1 MNKALRFVWLSLLT
15 LFCGVASAGTVV
27 FDPATDVSSGTSLTK
42 DGITITMTSG
52 TSSFAATDYNGTLSY
67 AFKQKTY
74 FEFTTGESVKI
85 NSVSFEYQ
93 SAGGYIYDRNNNT
106 NSTEFEGGKTYTVK
120 GEGASSLLFS
130 VFSGPMYFS
139 KITVECTGGDEPGG
153 GEVGT
158 TYSIDD
164 LMTGA
169 TDVASA
175 TLKFTD
181 AQVVYGD
188 GTNYIVREGGKAI
201 DLMGTSLSLEKGA
214 TLNGT
219 VTMNVTYKNGFL
231 KAEDVAGVT
240 NGNNLTQTNA
250 TGENVPVTATIEQLA
265 SNYKG
270 DLVLLSQVNIYNDSY
285 GDLGQGAAYYARTG
299 FTNFATLTNIADFL
313 DKVSSDQ
320 DATYDIVAWYNEPGA
335 GAIKAKLQI
344 VEFLGGEV
352 AKPAAPVISGNQNF
366 TGSTEVTITAEEGAA
381 IFYTTDGTVP
391 TNWDPAYTA
400 PFTITE
406 TTTVKA
412 VARVNDIYSD
422 VAEMTF
428 TKEESGVTGS
438 TIADLATTAK
448 SQDNVTLVLNNAKV
462 VYAKDNNYIL
472 REDGKAIDLLNTSLS
487 LTQGTTVSGHVQ
499 VNVTYTSGILSTS
512 DIEGVTTDANLT
524 ATGVAGDMDPIACT
538 VGQVKNY
545 PGDLVYVENQEVWNY
560 GTTWYFYEGASWT
573 SVYLT
578 NAADF
583 NMVANKY
590 YNATLWYKEVSNYG
604 DVNATIVS
612 CERNVTSLN
621 APFIDG
627 TETFSDNT
635 TVTITADNVATIYY
649 TLDGTDPTTAS
660 TVYTE
665 PFTLS
670 ESATVKAIAAYKS
683 IVSPVASKVFNKVDA
698 NAPMTIEQLASFK
711 SSFDQVT
718 LSLNNALVV
727 YGEDGSYI
735 LRENDRAIDVLNTT
749 LPLTIGATVSG
760 TVKLKVNYAA
770 APGSYAAY
778 PGLLTTADLAD
789 VTNADNLTVTPGAT
803 TDPSPLAIDLAQ
815 IPNYPGDLL
824 KVTDATGWNYDIPA
838 FYSYSPF
845 VEFFLTNGADYGVVN
860 YGHYNATV
868 WYNDVSNNRLQG
880 KIIKC
885 SKVITSLNA
894 PQISGTDNR
903 TDFDESTEVT
913 ITTEEGASIYYT
925 LDGTD
930 PTKESTLYTAPFTIT
945 NSCTVKAI
953 ATYNAIV
960 SPVGSVEFTKNDYS
974 GTNTISD
981 LIVYGESKDSVVV
994 HFENAKVVYSEQGD
1008 LGYHYIIR
1016 DDGLAID
1023 LMNIT
1028 KFTLPVGAYNL
1039 KGTMALKVTY
1049 QKGLLIAE
1057 ELESTNSGNISFV
1070 WPESYDMDP
1079 IEIDLI
1085 DVKLHKGDLLNLKN
1099 AEIWSYRGT
1108 TSIYT
1113 NTPSYIELKVTNAED
1128 FDLES
1133 GFYNLTIWYNDASS
1147 DYYAGKVKVIKAER
1161 VDKRPDAPVILG
1173 EEEFVGK
1180 TTVSIAATEGL
1191 NVYYTLDGT
1200 DPTRQSTVYTE
1211 PFAIT
1216 ETTTVK
1222 AVTAY
1227 LDDYSDIVTK
1237 TFTKVGDFETK
1248 TIAQLFEGQ
1257 QAVENVTISLNN
1269 AKVVYTEKHDDGT
1282 KVAILRENGQA
1293 LDVISGVLDLP
1304 LGSTVTGTFFASVD
1318 FNGGIFTTRDVQG
1331 ETNSY
1336 ELEYTMPS
1344 DEGYNDPIETTVADV
1359 HLYPGDLVSI
1369 KGLQVLGQ
1377 DGQYY
1382 GFTEDYSFVNLTDN
1396 DELANTVSGQKYTV
1410 LGWFN
1415 APGTG
1420 FADGNASLK
1429 AVKLTA
1435 QDATKYH
1442 NQTIAELNVRRDRE
1456 DNIRLVLDNA
1466 KVVYVRANPY
1476 YGTKDIALRQDGKAV
1491 VLYNS
1496 TLPLELNSTVS
1507 GTVKLDFYA
1516 LAGIPQLREIDGG
1529 VTTADS
1535 LTITAGAS
1543 QEVDPVEVTM
1553 ANYDEHRA
1561 DVIVLRQVKI
1571 VYGSQAAYA
1580 IEKDGQKIAFKNENE
1595 DVDVDALVSNDNLYD
1610 VVLWYNGYINEAP
1623 EMEFVKAVKVTDV
1636 GIYGV
1641 EGNFGKDGN
1650 TYNLQGVKVG
1660 KNYRGVVIR
1669 DGKKFTKK

>member
-15 LFCGVASAGTVV
+15 LFCGVASARTVV

-42 DGITITMTSG
+42 DGVTITMTSG

-67 AFKQKTY
+67 AFGKGTG
-74 FEFTTGESVKI
+74 FEFTAGESVKI
-85 NSVSFEYQ
+85 NSVTFDYQ
-93 SAGGYIYDRNNNT
+93 SAGGYIYDRNYT
-106 NSTEFEGGKTYTVK
+106 TSSTEFEGGKTYTVS
-120 GEGASSLLFS
+120 GEGASKLKFS

-240 NGNNLTQTNA
+240 NGNKLTQTNA
-250 TGENVPVTATIEQLA
+250 TGENVPVTATIEQLG

-285 GDLGQGAAYYARTG
+285 GDLGQGAAYYARSD
-299 FTNFATLTNIADFL
+299 FNFATLTNIADFL

-320 DATYDIVAWYNEPGA
+320 DATYDIVAWYNEPGP
-335 GAIKAKLQI
+335 GVIKAKLQI

-366 TGSTEVTITAEEGAA
+366 TGSTEVTITAE
-381 IFYTTDGTVP
+381 D
-391 TNWDPAYTA
+391 
-400 PFTITE
+400 
-406 TTTVKA
+406 
-412 VARVNDIYSD
+412 
-422 VAEMTF
+422 
-428 TKEESGVTGS
+428 
-438 TIADLATTAK
+438 
-448 SQDNVTLVLNNAKV
+448 
-462 VYAKDNNYIL
+462 
-472 REDGKAIDLLNTSLS
+472 
-487 LTQGTTVSGHVQ
+487 
-499 VNVTYTSGILSTS
+499 
-512 DIEGVTTDANLT
+512 
-524 ATGVAGDMDPIACT
+524 
-538 VGQVKNY
+538 
-545 PGDLVYVENQEVWNY
+545 
-560 GTTWYFYEGASWT
+560 
-573 SVYLT
+573 
-578 NAADF
+578 
-583 NMVANKY
+583 
-590 YNATLWYKEVSNYG
+590 
-604 DVNATIVS
+604 
-612 CERNVTSLN
+612 
-621 APFIDG
+621 
-627 TETFSDNT
+627 
-635 TVTITADNVATIYY
+635 
-649 TLDGTDPTTAS
+649 
-660 TVYTE
+660 
-665 PFTLS
+665 
-670 ESATVKAIAAYKS
+670 
-683 IVSPVASKVFNKVDA
+683 
-698 NAPMTIEQLASFK
+698 
-711 SSFDQVT
+711 
-718 LSLNNALVV
+718 
-727 YGEDGSYI
+727 
-735 LRENDRAIDVLNTT
+735 
-749 LPLTIGATVSG
+749 
-760 TVKLKVNYAA
+760 
-770 APGSYAAY
+770 
-778 PGLLTTADLAD
+778 
-789 VTNADNLTVTPGAT
+789 
-803 TDPSPLAIDLAQ
+803 
-815 IPNYPGDLL
+815 
-824 KVTDATGWNYDIPA
+824 
-838 FYSYSPF
+838 
-845 VEFFLTNGADYGVVN
+845 
-860 YGHYNATV
+860 
-868 WYNDVSNNRLQG
+868 
-880 KIIKC
+880 
-885 SKVITSLNA
+885 
-894 PQISGTDNR
+894 
-903 TDFDESTEVT
+903 
-913 ITTEEGASIYYT
+913 GASIYYT

-953 ATYNAIV
+953 ATYNEIV

-1023 LMNIT
+1023 LTNIT
-1028 KFTLPVGAYNL
+1028 KFTFPVGAYNL
-1039 KGTMALKVTY
+1039 KGTMPLKVTY

-1057 ELESTNSGNISFV
+1057 ELESTNLSNISFV
-1070 WPESYDMDP
+1070 WPETNDMDP
-1079 IEIDLI
+1079 IEVDLI
-1085 DVKLHKGDLLNLKN
+1085 DVKLHKGDLLNLKDV
-1099 AEIWSYRGT
+1099 EVWTYRGS

-1435 QDATKYH
+1435 EDATKYH

-1535 LTITAGAS
+1535 LTITAGSS
-1543 QEVDPVEVTM
+1543 QDVDAVEATM
-1553 ANYDEHRA
+1553 ADYDEHRA

-1623 EMEFVKAVKVTDV
+1623 EMEFVNAVKVTDV

-1641 EGNFGKDGN
+1641 EADYGKDGN

>member
-15 LFCGVASAGTVV
+15 LFCGVASARTVV

-42 DGITITMTSG
+42 DGVTITMTSG

-67 AFKQKTY
+67 AFGKGTG
-74 FEFTTGESVKI
+74 FEFTAGESVKI
-85 NSVSFEYQ
+85 NSVTFDYQ
-93 SAGGYIYDRNNNT
+93 SAGGYIYDRNYTT
-106 NSTEFEGGKTYTVK
+106 NSTEFEGGKTYTVS
-120 GEGASSLLFS
+120 GEGASKLKFS

-250 TGENVPVTATIEQLA
+250 TGENVPVTTTIDQLA

-270 DLVLLSQVNIYNDSY
+270 DLVLLSQVTIYNDTP
-285 GDLGQGAAYYARTG
+285 GDLGQGAAYYARSG
-299 FTNFATLTNIADFL
+299 FNFATLTNIADFL

-366 TGSTEVTITAEEGAA
+366 TGSTDVTITAEEGAT
-381 IFYTTDGTVP
+381 IFYTTDGTEP
-391 TNWDPAYTA
+391 TSWDPAYTA

-438 TIADLATTAK
+438 TIADLATAAK

-462 VYAKDNNYIL
+462 VYAQGNNYIL
-472 REDGKAIDLLNTSLS
+472 REDGK
-487 LTQGTTVSGHVQ
+487 
-499 VNVTYTSGILSTS
+499 
-512 DIEGVTTDANLT
+512 
-524 ATGVAGDMDPIACT
+524 
-538 VGQVKNY
+538 
-545 PGDLVYVENQEVWNY
+545 
-560 GTTWYFYEGASWT
+560 
-573 SVYLT
+573 
-578 NAADF
+578 
-583 NMVANKY
+583 
-590 YNATLWYKEVSNYG
+590 
-604 DVNATIVS
+604 
-612 CERNVTSLN
+612 
-621 APFIDG
+621 
-627 TETFSDNT
+627 
-635 TVTITADNVATIYY
+635 
-649 TLDGTDPTTAS
+649 
-660 TVYTE
+660 
-665 PFTLS
+665 
-670 ESATVKAIAAYKS
+670 
-683 IVSPVASKVFNKVDA
+683 
-698 NAPMTIEQLASFK
+698 
-711 SSFDQVT
+711 
-718 LSLNNALVV
+718 
-727 YGEDGSYI
+727 
-735 LRENDRAIDVLNTT
+735 
-749 LPLTIGATVSG
+749 
-760 TVKLKVNYAA
+760 
-770 APGSYAAY
+770 
-778 PGLLTTADLAD
+778 
-789 VTNADNLTVTPGAT
+789 
-803 TDPSPLAIDLAQ
+803 
-815 IPNYPGDLL
+815 
-824 KVTDATGWNYDIPA
+824 
-838 FYSYSPF
+838 
-845 VEFFLTNGADYGVVN
+845 
-860 YGHYNATV
+860 
-868 WYNDVSNNRLQG
+868 
-880 KIIKC
+880 
-885 SKVITSLNA
+885 
-894 PQISGTDNR
+894 
-903 TDFDESTEVT
+903 
-913 ITTEEGASIYYT
+913 
-925 LDGTD
+925 
-930 PTKESTLYTAPFTIT
+930 
-945 NSCTVKAI
+945 
-953 ATYNAIV
+953 
-960 SPVGSVEFTKNDYS
+960 
-974 GTNTISD
+974 
-981 LIVYGESKDSVVV
+981 
-994 HFENAKVVYSEQGD
+994 
-1008 LGYHYIIR
+1008 
-1016 DDGLAID
+1016 AID

-1269 AKVVYTEKHDDGT
+1269 AKVVYTEKHEDGT

-1435 QDATKYH
+1435 EDATKYH

-1535 LTITAGAS
+1535 LNITAGAS
-1543 QEVDPVEVTM
+1543 QEVDPVEATM

>member
-15 LFCGVASAGTVV
+15 LFCGVASARTVV

-42 DGITITMTSG
+42 DGVTITMTSG

-67 AFKQKTY
+67 AFGKGTG
-74 FEFTTGESVKI
+74 FEFTAGESVKI
-85 NSVSFEYQ
+85 NSVTFDYQ
-93 SAGGYIYDRNNNT
+93 SAGGYIYDRNYT
-106 NSTEFEGGKTYTVK
+106 TSSTEFEGGKTYTVS
-120 GEGASSLLFS
+120 GEGASKLKFS

-240 NGNNLTQTNA
+240 NGNKLTQTNA
-250 TGENVPVTATIEQLA
+250 TGENVPVTTTIDQLG

-270 DLVLLSQVNIYNDSY
+270 DLVLLSQVTIYNDAT

-299 FTNFATLTNIADFL
+299 FNFATLTNIADFL
-313 DKVSSDQ
+313 DKVSADQ

-366 TGSTEVTITAEEGAA
+366 TGSTDVTITAEEDAT
-381 IFYTTDGTVP
+381 IFYTTDGTAP
-391 TNWDPAYTA
+391 TSWDSAYTA

-438 TIADLATTAK
+438 TIADLTTAAT

-462 VYAKDNNYIL
+462 VYAQGNNYIL

-499 VNVTYTSGILSTS
+499 LNVTYTSGILSTS

-524 ATGVAGDMDPIACT
+524 ATGVAGDMDPI
-538 VGQVKNY
+538 
-545 PGDLVYVENQEVWNY
+545 EV
-560 GTTWYFYEGASWT
+560 
-573 SVYLT
+573 
-578 NAADF
+578 
-583 NMVANKY
+583 
-590 YNATLWYKEVSNYG
+590 
-604 DVNATIVS
+604 
-612 CERNVTSLN
+612 
-621 APFIDG
+621 
-627 TETFSDNT
+627 
-635 TVTITADNVATIYY
+635 
-649 TLDGTDPTTAS
+649 
-660 TVYTE
+660 
-665 PFTLS
+665 
-670 ESATVKAIAAYKS
+670 
-683 IVSPVASKVFNKVDA
+683 
-698 NAPMTIEQLASFK
+698 
-711 SSFDQVT
+711 
-718 LSLNNALVV
+718 
-727 YGEDGSYI
+727 
-735 LRENDRAIDVLNTT
+735 
-749 LPLTIGATVSG
+749 
-760 TVKLKVNYAA
+760 
-770 APGSYAAY
+770 
-778 PGLLTTADLAD
+778 
-789 VTNADNLTVTPGAT
+789 
-803 TDPSPLAIDLAQ
+803 
-815 IPNYPGDLL
+815 
-824 KVTDATGWNYDIPA
+824 
-838 FYSYSPF
+838 
-845 VEFFLTNGADYGVVN
+845 
-860 YGHYNATV
+860 
-868 WYNDVSNNRLQG
+868 
-880 KIIKC
+880 
-885 SKVITSLNA
+885 
-894 PQISGTDNR
+894 
-903 TDFDESTEVT
+903 
-913 ITTEEGASIYYT
+913 
-925 LDGTD
+925 
-930 PTKESTLYTAPFTIT
+930 
-945 NSCTVKAI
+945 
-953 ATYNAIV
+953 
-960 SPVGSVEFTKNDYS
+960 
-974 GTNTISD
+974 
-981 LIVYGESKDSVVV
+981 
-994 HFENAKVVYSEQGD
+994 
-1008 LGYHYIIR
+1008 
-1016 DDGLAID
+1016 
-1023 LMNIT
+1023 
-1028 KFTLPVGAYNL
+1028 
-1039 KGTMALKVTY
+1039 
-1049 QKGLLIAE
+1049 
-1057 ELESTNSGNISFV
+1057 
-1070 WPESYDMDP
+1070 
-1079 IEIDLI
+1079 DLI
-1085 DVKLHKGDLLNLKN
+1085 DVKLHKGDLLNLKDV
-1099 AEIWSYRGT
+1099 EVWTYRGS

-1211 PFAIT
+1211 PFTIT

-1435 QDATKYH
+1435 EDATKYH

-1507 GTVKLDFYA
+1507 GTVKLDFYG

-1543 QEVDPVEVTM
+1543 QEVDPVEATM
-1553 ANYDEHRA
+1553 ADYDEHRA
-1561 DVIVLRQVKI
+1561 DVIVLRDVKI

-1610 VVLWYNGYINEAP
+1610 VVLWYNGYINDAP
-1623 EMEFVKAVKVTDV
+1623 EMEFVKAVKVSGS

>member
-1 MNKALRFVWLSLLT
+1 M
-15 LFCGVASAGTVV
+15 
-27 FDPATDVSSGTSLTK
+27 
-42 DGITITMTSG
+42 
-52 TSSFAATDYNGTLSY
+52 
-67 AFKQKTY
+67 
-74 FEFTTGESVKI
+74 
-85 NSVSFEYQ
+85 
-93 SAGGYIYDRNNNT
+93 
-106 NSTEFEGGKTYTVK
+106 
-120 GEGASSLLFS
+120 
-130 VFSGPMYFS
+130 
-139 KITVECTGGDEPGG
+139 
-153 GEVGT
+153 
-158 TYSIDD
+158 
-164 LMTGA
+164 
-169 TDVASA
+169 
-175 TLKFTD
+175 
-181 AQVVYGD
+181 
-188 GTNYIVREGGKAI
+188 
-201 DLMGTSLSLEKGA
+201 
-214 TLNGT
+214 
-219 VTMNVTYKNGFL
+219 
-231 KAEDVAGVT
+231 
-240 NGNNLTQTNA
+240 
-250 TGENVPVTATIEQLA
+250 
-265 SNYKG
+265 
-270 DLVLLSQVNIYNDSY
+270 
-285 GDLGQGAAYYARTG
+285 
-299 FTNFATLTNIADFL
+299 
-313 DKVSSDQ
+313 
-320 DATYDIVAWYNEPGA
+320 
-335 GAIKAKLQI
+335 
-344 VEFLGGEV
+344 
-352 AKPAAPVISGNQNF
+352 
-366 TGSTEVTITAEEGAA
+366 
-381 IFYTTDGTVP
+381 
-391 TNWDPAYTA
+391 
-400 PFTITE
+400 
-406 TTTVKA
+406 
-412 VARVNDIYSD
+412 
-422 VAEMTF
+422 
-428 TKEESGVTGS
+428 
-438 TIADLATTAK
+438 
-448 SQDNVTLVLNNAKV
+448 
-462 VYAKDNNYIL
+462 L
-472 REDGKAIDLLNTSLS
+472 REEL
-487 LTQGTTVSGHVQ
+487 
-499 VNVTYTSGILSTS
+499 
-512 DIEGVTTDANLT
+512 
-524 ATGVAGDMDPIACT
+524 
-538 VGQVKNY
+538 
-545 PGDLVYVENQEVWNY
+545 
-560 GTTWYFYEGASWT
+560 YF
-573 SVYLT
+573 
-578 NAADF
+578 
-583 NMVANKY
+583 
-590 YNATLWYKEVSNYG
+590 
-604 DVNATIVS
+604 
-612 CERNVTSLN
+612 
-621 APFIDG
+621 
-627 TETFSDNT
+627 
-635 TVTITADNVATIYY
+635 
-649 TLDGTDPTTAS
+649 
-660 TVYTE
+660 
-665 PFTLS
+665 
-670 ESATVKAIAAYKS
+670 
-683 IVSPVASKVFNKVDA
+683 
-698 NAPMTIEQLASFK
+698 
-711 SSFDQVT
+711 
-718 LSLNNALVV
+718 
-727 YGEDGSYI
+727 
-735 LRENDRAIDVLNTT
+735 
-749 LPLTIGATVSG
+749 
-760 TVKLKVNYAA
+760 
-770 APGSYAAY
+770 GSYAAY

-824 KVTDATGWNYDIPA
+824 KVTNATGWNYDIPA

-860 YGHYNATV
+860 YGRYNATV

-885 SKVITSLNA
+885 SKVITYLNA

-953 ATYNAIV
+953 ATYNEIV

-1028 KFTLPVGAYNL
+1028 KFSLPVGAYNL

-1085 DVKLHKGDLLNLKN
+1085 DVKLHKGDLLNLKD
-1099 AEIWSYRGT
+1099 AEVWTYRGS

-1113 NTPSYIELKVTNAED
+1113 QTPSYIELKVTNAED

-1211 PFAIT
+1211 PFTIT

-1269 AKVVYTEKHDDGT
+1269 AKVVYTEKHEDGT

-1435 QDATKYH
+1435 EDATKYH

-1535 LTITAGAS
+1535 LTITAGSS
-1543 QEVDPVEVTM
+1543 QDVDAVEATM
-1553 ANYDEHRA
+1553 ADYDEHRA

-1623 EMEFVKAVKVTDV
+1623 EMEFVNAVKVTDV

-1641 EGNFGKDGN
+1641 EADYGKDGN

>member
-1 MNKALRFVWLSLLT
+1 
-15 LFCGVASAGTVV
+15 
-27 FDPATDVSSGTSLTK
+27 
-42 DGITITMTSG
+42 MTSG

-67 AFKQKTY
+67 AFAKSTGFEISNQEPAGNITAVT
-74 FEFTTGESVKI
+74 FEF
-85 NSVSFEYQ
+85 Q
-93 SAGGYIYDRNNNT
+93 STGGYIFDRSYKL
-106 NSTEFEGGKTYTVK
+106 STTEVEGGWKYAVPDAT
-120 GEGASSLLFS
+120 GSSLLSFS
-130 VFSGPMYFS
+130 VYTGSIYIS
-139 KITVECTGGDEPGG
+139 RITVEYIDGTGGGGG

-158 TYSIDD
+158 TYSIND

-201 DLMGTSLSLEKGA
+201 DLMATSLSLEKGA

-250 TGENVPVTATIEQLA
+250 TGENVPVTTTIDQLA

-270 DLVLLSQVNIYNDSY
+270 DLVLLSQVTIYNDAT
-285 GDLGQGAAYYARTG
+285 GDLGQGAAYYARKG
-299 FTNFATLTNIADFL
+299 FNFATLTNIADFL
-313 DKVSSDQ
+313 DKVSTDQ

-366 TGSTEVTITAEEGAA
+366 TGSTEVTITAEEGAT
-381 IFYTTDGTVP
+381 IFYTTDGTAP
-391 TNWDPAYTA
+391 TSWDPAYTA

-438 TIADLATTAK
+438 TIADLATAAK

-462 VYAKDNNYIL
+462 VYAQGNNYIL

-524 ATGVAGDMDPIACT
+524 ATGEAGDMDPIACT
-538 VGQVKNY
+538 LGQVKN
-545 PGDLVYVENQEVWNY
+545 
-560 GTTWYFYEGASWT
+560 
-573 SVYLT
+573 
-578 NAADF
+578 
-583 NMVANKY
+583 
-590 YNATLWYKEVSNYG
+590 
-604 DVNATIVS
+604 
-612 CERNVTSLN
+612 
-621 APFIDG
+621 
-627 TETFSDNT
+627 
-635 TVTITADNVATIYY
+635 
-649 TLDGTDPTTAS
+649 
-660 TVYTE
+660 
-665 PFTLS
+665 
-670 ESATVKAIAAYKS
+670 
-683 IVSPVASKVFNKVDA
+683 
-698 NAPMTIEQLASFK
+698 
-711 SSFDQVT
+711 
-718 LSLNNALVV
+718 
-727 YGEDGSYI
+727 
-735 LRENDRAIDVLNTT
+735 
-749 LPLTIGATVSG
+749 
-760 TVKLKVNYAA
+760 
-770 APGSYAAY
+770 
-778 PGLLTTADLAD
+778 
-789 VTNADNLTVTPGAT
+789 
-803 TDPSPLAIDLAQ
+803 
-815 IPNYPGDLL
+815 
-824 KVTDATGWNYDIPA
+824 
-838 FYSYSPF
+838 
-845 VEFFLTNGADYGVVN
+845 
-860 YGHYNATV
+860 
-868 WYNDVSNNRLQG
+868 
-880 KIIKC
+880 
-885 SKVITSLNA
+885 
-894 PQISGTDNR
+894 
-903 TDFDESTEVT
+903 
-913 ITTEEGASIYYT
+913 
-925 LDGTD
+925 
-930 PTKESTLYTAPFTIT
+930 
-945 NSCTVKAI
+945 
-953 ATYNAIV
+953 
-960 SPVGSVEFTKNDYS
+960 
-974 GTNTISD
+974 
-981 LIVYGESKDSVVV
+981 
-994 HFENAKVVYSEQGD
+994 
-1008 LGYHYIIR
+1008 
-1016 DDGLAID
+1016 
-1023 LMNIT
+1023 
-1028 KFTLPVGAYNL
+1028 
-1039 KGTMALKVTY
+1039 
-1049 QKGLLIAE
+1049 
-1057 ELESTNSGNISFV
+1057 
-1070 WPESYDMDP
+1070 
-1079 IEIDLI
+1079 
-1085 DVKLHKGDLLNLKN
+1085 
-1099 AEIWSYRGT
+1099 
-1108 TSIYT
+1108 
-1113 NTPSYIELKVTNAED
+1113 
-1128 FDLES
+1128 
-1133 GFYNLTIWYNDASS
+1133 
-1147 DYYAGKVKVIKAER
+1147 
-1161 VDKRPDAPVILG
+1161 
-1173 EEEFVGK
+1173 
-1180 TTVSIAATEGL
+1180 
-1191 NVYYTLDGT
+1191 
-1200 DPTRQSTVYTE
+1200 
-1211 PFAIT
+1211 
-1216 ETTTVK
+1216 
-1222 AVTAY
+1222 
-1227 LDDYSDIVTK
+1227 
-1237 TFTKVGDFETK
+1237 
-1248 TIAQLFEGQ
+1248 
-1257 QAVENVTISLNN
+1257 
-1269 AKVVYTEKHDDGT
+1269 
-1282 KVAILRENGQA
+1282 
-1293 LDVISGVLDLP
+1293 
-1304 LGSTVTGTFFASVD
+1304 
-1318 FNGGIFTTRDVQG
+1318 
-1331 ETNSY
+1331 
-1336 ELEYTMPS
+1336 
-1344 DEGYNDPIETTVADV
+1344 
-1359 HLYPGDLVSI
+1359 YPGDLVSI

-1420 FADGNASLK
+1420 FADGYASLK

-1435 QDATKYH
+1435 EDATKYH

-1535 LTITAGAS
+1535 LNITAGAS

>member
-27 FDPATDVSSGTSLTK
+27 FDPATDASSGTSLTK
-42 DGITITMTSG
+42 DGVTITMTSG

-67 AFKQKTY
+67 AFAKSTGFEISNQEPAGNITAVT
-74 FEFTTGESVKI
+74 FEF
-85 NSVSFEYQ
+85 Q
-93 SAGGYIYDRNNNT
+93 STGGYIFDRSYKLAT
-106 NSTEFEGGKTYTVK
+106 TEVEGGWKYAVPDAT
-120 GEGASSLLFS
+120 GSSSLSFS
-130 VFSGPMYFS
+130 VYSGPIYIS
-139 KITVECTGGDEPGG
+139 RITVEYIDGTGGGGG

-158 TYSIDD
+158 TYSIND

-169 TDVASA
+169 ADVASA

-250 TGENVPVTATIEQLA
+250 TGENVPVTTTIDQLA

-270 DLVLLSQVNIYNDSY
+270 DLVLLSQVTIYNDAT

-299 FTNFATLTNIADFL
+299 FNFATLTNIADFL
-313 DKVSSDQ
+313 DKVSADQ

-366 TGSTEVTITAEEGAA
+366 TGSTDVTITAEEGAT
-381 IFYTTDGTVP
+381 IFYTTDGTAP
-391 TNWDPAYTA
+391 TSWDPAYTA

-438 TIADLATTAK
+438 TIADLATAAK

-462 VYAKDNNYIL
+462 VYAQGNNYIL

-524 ATGVAGDMDPIACT
+524 ATGVAGDMDPI
-538 VGQVKNY
+538 
-545 PGDLVYVENQEVWNY
+545 EV
-560 GTTWYFYEGASWT
+560 
-573 SVYLT
+573 
-578 NAADF
+578 
-583 NMVANKY
+583 
-590 YNATLWYKEVSNYG
+590 
-604 DVNATIVS
+604 
-612 CERNVTSLN
+612 
-621 APFIDG
+621 
-627 TETFSDNT
+627 
-635 TVTITADNVATIYY
+635 
-649 TLDGTDPTTAS
+649 
-660 TVYTE
+660 
-665 PFTLS
+665 
-670 ESATVKAIAAYKS
+670 
-683 IVSPVASKVFNKVDA
+683 
-698 NAPMTIEQLASFK
+698 
-711 SSFDQVT
+711 
-718 LSLNNALVV
+718 
-727 YGEDGSYI
+727 
-735 LRENDRAIDVLNTT
+735 
-749 LPLTIGATVSG
+749 
-760 TVKLKVNYAA
+760 
-770 APGSYAAY
+770 
-778 PGLLTTADLAD
+778 
-789 VTNADNLTVTPGAT
+789 
-803 TDPSPLAIDLAQ
+803 
-815 IPNYPGDLL
+815 
-824 KVTDATGWNYDIPA
+824 
-838 FYSYSPF
+838 
-845 VEFFLTNGADYGVVN
+845 
-860 YGHYNATV
+860 
-868 WYNDVSNNRLQG
+868 
-880 KIIKC
+880 
-885 SKVITSLNA
+885 
-894 PQISGTDNR
+894 
-903 TDFDESTEVT
+903 
-913 ITTEEGASIYYT
+913 
-925 LDGTD
+925 
-930 PTKESTLYTAPFTIT
+930 
-945 NSCTVKAI
+945 
-953 ATYNAIV
+953 
-960 SPVGSVEFTKNDYS
+960 
-974 GTNTISD
+974 
-981 LIVYGESKDSVVV
+981 
-994 HFENAKVVYSEQGD
+994 
-1008 LGYHYIIR
+1008 
-1016 DDGLAID
+1016 
-1023 LMNIT
+1023 
-1028 KFTLPVGAYNL
+1028 
-1039 KGTMALKVTY
+1039 
-1049 QKGLLIAE
+1049 
-1057 ELESTNSGNISFV
+1057 
-1070 WPESYDMDP
+1070 
-1079 IEIDLI
+1079 DLI
-1085 DVKLHKGDLLNLKN
+1085 DVKLHKGDLLNLKDV
-1099 AEIWSYRGT
+1099 EVWTYRGT

-1211 PFAIT
+1211 PFTIT

-1269 AKVVYTEKHDDGT
+1269 AKVVYTEKHEDGT

-1435 QDATKYH
+1435 EDATKYH

-1496 TLPLELNSTVS
+1496 SLPLELNSTVS

-1535 LTITAGAS
+1535 LNITAGAS

-1553 ANYDEHRA
+1553 ADYDEHRA

-1660 KNYRGVVIR
+1660 ENYRGVVIR

>member
-1 MNKALRFVWLSLLT
+1 
-15 LFCGVASAGTVV
+15 
-27 FDPATDVSSGTSLTK
+27 
-42 DGITITMTSG
+42 
-52 TSSFAATDYNGTLSY
+52 
-67 AFKQKTY
+67 
-74 FEFTTGESVKI
+74 
-85 NSVSFEYQ
+85 
-93 SAGGYIYDRNNNT
+93 
-106 NSTEFEGGKTYTVK
+106 
-120 GEGASSLLFS
+120 
-130 VFSGPMYFS
+130 
-139 KITVECTGGDEPGG
+139 
-153 GEVGT
+153 
-158 TYSIDD
+158 
-164 LMTGA
+164 
-169 TDVASA
+169 
-175 TLKFTD
+175 
-181 AQVVYGD
+181 
-188 GTNYIVREGGKAI
+188 
-201 DLMGTSLSLEKGA
+201 
-214 TLNGT
+214 
-219 VTMNVTYKNGFL
+219 MNVTYKNGFL

-250 TGENVPVTATIEQLA
+250 TGENVPVTATIEQLG

-438 TIADLATTAK
+438 TIADLATAAT

-462 VYAKDNNYIL
+462 VYAQGNDYIL

-590 YNATLWYKEVSNYG
+590 YNATLWYKEVSYYG

-665 PFTLS
+665 PFT
-670 ESATVKAIAAYKS
+670 
-683 IVSPVASKVFNKVDA
+683 
-698 NAPMTIEQLASFK
+698 
-711 SSFDQVT
+711 
-718 LSLNNALVV
+718 
-727 YGEDGSYI
+727 
-735 LRENDRAIDVLNTT
+735 
-749 LPLTIGATVSG
+749 
-760 TVKLKVNYAA
+760 
-770 APGSYAAY
+770 
-778 PGLLTTADLAD
+778 
-789 VTNADNLTVTPGAT
+789 
-803 TDPSPLAIDLAQ
+803 
-815 IPNYPGDLL
+815 
-824 KVTDATGWNYDIPA
+824 
-838 FYSYSPF
+838 
-845 VEFFLTNGADYGVVN
+845 
-860 YGHYNATV
+860 
-868 WYNDVSNNRLQG
+868 
-880 KIIKC
+880 
-885 SKVITSLNA
+885 
-894 PQISGTDNR
+894 
-903 TDFDESTEVT
+903 
-913 ITTEEGASIYYT
+913 
-925 LDGTD
+925 
-930 PTKESTLYTAPFTIT
+930 
-945 NSCTVKAI
+945 
-953 ATYNAIV
+953 
-960 SPVGSVEFTKNDYS
+960 
-974 GTNTISD
+974 
-981 LIVYGESKDSVVV
+981 
-994 HFENAKVVYSEQGD
+994 
-1008 LGYHYIIR
+1008 
-1016 DDGLAID
+1016 
-1023 LMNIT
+1023 
-1028 KFTLPVGAYNL
+1028 
-1039 KGTMALKVTY
+1039 
-1049 QKGLLIAE
+1049 
-1057 ELESTNSGNISFV
+1057 
-1070 WPESYDMDP
+1070 
-1079 IEIDLI
+1079 
-1085 DVKLHKGDLLNLKN
+1085 
-1099 AEIWSYRGT
+1099 
-1108 TSIYT
+1108 
-1113 NTPSYIELKVTNAED
+1113 
-1128 FDLES
+1128 
-1133 GFYNLTIWYNDASS
+1133 
-1147 DYYAGKVKVIKAER
+1147 
-1161 VDKRPDAPVILG
+1161 
-1173 EEEFVGK
+1173 
-1180 TTVSIAATEGL
+1180 
-1191 NVYYTLDGT
+1191 
-1200 DPTRQSTVYTE
+1200 
-1211 PFAIT
+1211 IT

-1227 LDDYSDIVTK
+1227 LDDYSEIVTK

-1257 QAVENVTISLNN
+1257 QAVENVNISLNN

-1344 DEGYNDPIETTVADV
+1344 DEGYNDPIETTVGDV

-1435 QDATKYH
+1435 EDATKYH

-1535 LTITAGAS
+1535 LNITAGAS

-1561 DVIVLRQVKI
+1561 DVIVLRDVKI

-1660 KNYRGVVIR
+1660 ENYRGVVIR

>member
-1 MNKALRFVWLSLLT
+1 
-15 LFCGVASAGTVV
+15 
-27 FDPATDVSSGTSLTK
+27 
-42 DGITITMTSG
+42 MTSG

-67 AFKQKTY
+67 AFGKSTG
-74 FEFTTGESVKI
+74 FEFTAGESVKI
-85 NSVSFEYQ
+85 NSVTFNYQ
-93 SAGGYIYDRNNNT
+93 SAGGYIYDRNYNT
-106 NSTEFEGGKTYTVK
+106 NSTTFEGGMTFTVK
-120 GEGASSLLFS
+120 DAGASLLKFS

-250 TGENVPVTATIEQLA
+250 TGENVPVTATIEQLG

-299 FTNFATLTNIADFL
+299 YTNFATLTNIADFL

-320 DATYDIVAWYNEPGA
+320 DTTYDIVAWYNEPGV

-344 VEFLGGEV
+344 VELLGGEV
-352 AKPAAPVISGNQNF
+352 AKLAAPVISGNQNF
-366 TGSTEVTITAEEGAA
+366 TG
-381 IFYTTDGTVP
+381 
-391 TNWDPAYTA
+391 
-400 PFTITE
+400 
-406 TTTVKA
+406 
-412 VARVNDIYSD
+412 
-422 VAEMTF
+422 
-428 TKEESGVTGS
+428 
-438 TIADLATTAK
+438 
-448 SQDNVTLVLNNAKV
+448 
-462 VYAKDNNYIL
+462 
-472 REDGKAIDLLNTSLS
+472 
-487 LTQGTTVSGHVQ
+487 
-499 VNVTYTSGILSTS
+499 
-512 DIEGVTTDANLT
+512 
-524 ATGVAGDMDPIACT
+524 
-538 VGQVKNY
+538 
-545 PGDLVYVENQEVWNY
+545 
-560 GTTWYFYEGASWT
+560 
-573 SVYLT
+573 
-578 NAADF
+578 
-583 NMVANKY
+583 
-590 YNATLWYKEVSNYG
+590 
-604 DVNATIVS
+604 
-612 CERNVTSLN
+612 
-621 APFIDG
+621 
-627 TETFSDNT
+627 
-635 TVTITADNVATIYY
+635 
-649 TLDGTDPTTAS
+649 
-660 TVYTE
+660 
-665 PFTLS
+665 
-670 ESATVKAIAAYKS
+670 
-683 IVSPVASKVFNKVDA
+683 
-698 NAPMTIEQLASFK
+698 
-711 SSFDQVT
+711 
-718 LSLNNALVV
+718 
-727 YGEDGSYI
+727 
-735 LRENDRAIDVLNTT
+735 
-749 LPLTIGATVSG
+749 
-760 TVKLKVNYAA
+760 
-770 APGSYAAY
+770 
-778 PGLLTTADLAD
+778 
-789 VTNADNLTVTPGAT
+789 
-803 TDPSPLAIDLAQ
+803 
-815 IPNYPGDLL
+815 
-824 KVTDATGWNYDIPA
+824 
-838 FYSYSPF
+838 
-845 VEFFLTNGADYGVVN
+845 
-860 YGHYNATV
+860 
-868 WYNDVSNNRLQG
+868 
-880 KIIKC
+880 
-885 SKVITSLNA
+885 
-894 PQISGTDNR
+894 
-903 TDFDESTEVT
+903 STEVT

-960 SPVGSVEFTKNDYS
+960 SPVGSVEFTKNDYA

-1028 KFTLPVGAYNL
+1028 KFTFPVGAYNL
-1039 KGTMALKVTY
+1039 KGTMPLKVTY

-1057 ELESTNSGNISFV
+1057 ELESTNSSNISFV
-1070 WPESYDMDP
+1070 WPETNDMDP
-1079 IEIDLI
+1079 IEVDLI
-1085 DVKLHKGDLLNLKN
+1085 DVKLHKGDLLNLKDV
-1099 AEIWSYRGT
+1099 EVWTYRGT

-1211 PFAIT
+1211 PFTIT

-1269 AKVVYTEKHDDGT
+1269 AKVVYTEKHEDGT

-1435 QDATKYH
+1435 EDATKYH

-1496 TLPLELNSTVS
+1496 SLPLELNSTVS

-1535 LTITAGAS
+1535 LNITAGAS

-1553 ANYDEHRA
+1553 ADYDEHRA
-1561 DVIVLRQVKI
+1561 DVIVLRDVKI

-1660 KNYRGVVIR
+1660 ENYRGVVIR

>member
-27 FDPATDVSSGTSLTK
+27 FDPATDASSGTSLTK

-67 AFKQKTY
+67 AFAKSTGFEISNQEPAGNITAVT
-74 FEFTTGESVKI
+74 FEF
-85 NSVSFEYQ
+85 Q
-93 SAGGYIYDRNNNT
+93 STGGYIFDRSYKL
-106 NSTEFEGGKTYTVK
+106 STTEVEGGWKYAVPDAT
-120 GEGASSLLFS
+120 GSSLLSFS
-130 VFSGPMYFS
+130 VYTGSIYIS
-139 KITVECTGGDEPGG
+139 RITVEYIDGTGGGGG

-158 TYSIDD
+158 TYSIND

-240 NGNNLTQTNA
+240 NGNKLTQTNA
-250 TGENVPVTATIEQLA
+250 TGENVPVTTTLDQLA

-270 DLVLLSQVNIYNDSY
+270 DLVLLSQVTIYNDAT

-299 FTNFATLTNIADFL
+299 FNFATLTNIADFL
-313 DKVSSDQ
+313 DKVSADQ

-366 TGSTEVTITAEEGAA
+366 TGSTEVTITAEEGAT
-381 IFYTTDGTVP
+381 IFYTTDGTAP
-391 TNWDPAYTA
+391 TSWDPAYTA

-438 TIADLATTAK
+438 TIADLATAAK

-462 VYAKDNNYIL
+462 VYAQGNNYIL

-538 VGQVKNY
+538 LGQVKNY
-545 PGDLVYVENQEVWNY
+545 PGDLVYVENQEVWSY

-578 NAADF
+578 NASDF

-590 YNATLWYKEVSNYG
+590 YNATL
-604 DVNATIVS
+604 
-612 CERNVTSLN
+612 
-621 APFIDG
+621 
-627 TETFSDNT
+627 
-635 TVTITADNVATIYY
+635 
-649 TLDGTDPTTAS
+649 
-660 TVYTE
+660 
-665 PFTLS
+665 
-670 ESATVKAIAAYKS
+670 
-683 IVSPVASKVFNKVDA
+683 
-698 NAPMTIEQLASFK
+698 
-711 SSFDQVT
+711 
-718 LSLNNALVV
+718 
-727 YGEDGSYI
+727 
-735 LRENDRAIDVLNTT
+735 
-749 LPLTIGATVSG
+749 
-760 TVKLKVNYAA
+760 
-770 APGSYAAY
+770 
-778 PGLLTTADLAD
+778 
-789 VTNADNLTVTPGAT
+789 
-803 TDPSPLAIDLAQ
+803 
-815 IPNYPGDLL
+815 
-824 KVTDATGWNYDIPA
+824 
-838 FYSYSPF
+838 
-845 VEFFLTNGADYGVVN
+845 
-860 YGHYNATV
+860 

-885 SKVITSLNA
+885 SKVITYLNA

-953 ATYNAIV
+953 ATYNEIV

-1039 KGTMALKVTY
+1039 KGTMPLKVTY

-1057 ELESTNSGNISFV
+1057 ELESTNSSNISFV
-1070 WPESYDMDP
+1070 WPETNDMDP
-1079 IEIDLI
+1079 IEVDLI
-1085 DVKLHKGDLLNLKN
+1085 DVKLHKGDLLNLKDV
-1099 AEIWSYRGT
+1099 EVWTYRGT

-1435 QDATKYH
+1435 DDATKYH

-1496 TLPLELNSTVS
+1496 SLPLELNSTVS

>member
-15 LFCGVASAGTVV
+15 LFCGVASARTVV
-27 FDPATDVSSGTSLTK
+27 FDPATDVSSGASLSK
-42 DGITITMTSG
+42 SGITLTLTSE
-52 TSSFAATDYNGTLSY
+52 TTEFAATDYNGTLSWL
-67 AFKQKTY
+67 FKQKTG
-74 FEFTTGESVKI
+74 FEFKADEAVKI
-85 NSVSFEYQ
+85 NSVTFEYQ
-93 SAGGYIYDRNNNT
+93 SAGGYIYDRNYT
-106 NSTEFEGGKTYTVK
+106 TSSTEFEGGKTYTVS
-120 GEGASSLLFS
+120 GEGASKLRFS
-130 VFSGPMYFS
+130 VYTGPMYFS

-250 TGENVPVTATIEQLA
+250 TGENVPVTATIEQLG

-299 FTNFATLTNIADFL
+299 YTNFATLTNIADFL

-344 VEFLGGEV
+344 IDFLGGEV

-366 TGSTEVTITAEEGAA
+366 TGSTDVTITAEEGAT
-381 IFYTTDGTVP
+381 IFYTTDGSQP
-391 TNWDPAYTA
+391 TSWDNTYTA

-438 TIADLATTAK
+438 TIADLATAAK

-462 VYAKDNNYIL
+462 VYAQGNNYIL

-487 LTQGTTVSGHVQ
+487 LTQGTTVSGRVQ

-524 ATGVAGDMDPIACT
+524 ATGEAGDMDPIACT
-538 VGQVKNY
+538 LGQVKNY
-545 PGDLVYVENQEVWNY
+545 PGDLVYVENQEVWSY

-590 YNATLWYKEVSNYG
+590 YNATLWYKEVSYYG

-735 LRENDRAIDVLNTT
+735 LRENDRAIDILNTT

-824 KVTDATGWNYDIPA
+824 KVTNATGWNYDIPA
-838 FYSYSPF
+838 FYSYNPF

-860 YGHYNATV
+860 YGSYNATV

-885 SKVITSLNA
+885 SKVITSL
-894 PQISGTDNR
+894 
-903 TDFDESTEVT
+903 
-913 ITTEEGASIYYT
+913 
-925 LDGTD
+925 
-930 PTKESTLYTAPFTIT
+930 
-945 NSCTVKAI
+945 
-953 ATYNAIV
+953 
-960 SPVGSVEFTKNDYS
+960 
-974 GTNTISD
+974 
-981 LIVYGESKDSVVV
+981 
-994 HFENAKVVYSEQGD
+994 
-1008 LGYHYIIR
+1008 
-1016 DDGLAID
+1016 
-1023 LMNIT
+1023 
-1028 KFTLPVGAYNL
+1028 
-1039 KGTMALKVTY
+1039 
-1049 QKGLLIAE
+1049 
-1057 ELESTNSGNISFV
+1057 
-1070 WPESYDMDP
+1070 
-1079 IEIDLI
+1079 
-1085 DVKLHKGDLLNLKN
+1085 
-1099 AEIWSYRGT
+1099 
-1108 TSIYT
+1108 
-1113 NTPSYIELKVTNAED
+1113 
-1128 FDLES
+1128 
-1133 GFYNLTIWYNDASS
+1133 
-1147 DYYAGKVKVIKAER
+1147 
-1161 VDKRPDAPVILG
+1161 DAPVILG

-1211 PFAIT
+1211 PFTIT

-1415 APGTG
+1415 APGAG

-1435 QDATKYH
+1435 EDATKYH

-1543 QEVDPVEVTM
+1543 QEVDAVEATM
-1553 ANYDEHRA
+1553 ADYDEHRA
-1561 DVIVLRQVKI
+1561 DVIVLRDVKI

-1610 VVLWYNGYINEAP
+1610 VVLWYNGYINDAP
-1623 EMEFVKAVKVTDV
+1623 EMEFVKAVKVSGS

-1641 EGNFGKDGN
+1641 EADYGKDGN

>member
-1 MNKALRFVWLSLLT
+1 
-15 LFCGVASAGTVV
+15 
-27 FDPATDVSSGTSLTK
+27 
-42 DGITITMTSG
+42 MTSG

-67 AFKQKTY
+67 AFGKSTG
-74 FEFTTGESVKI
+74 FEFTAGESVKI
-85 NSVSFEYQ
+85 NSVTFDYQ
-93 SAGGYIYDRNNNT
+93 SAGGYIYDRNYT
-106 NSTEFEGGKTYTVK
+106 TSSTEFEGGKTYTVS
-120 GEGASSLLFS
+120 GEGASKLKFS

-169 TDVASA
+169 ADVASA
-175 TLKFTD
+175 TLKFAD

-250 TGENVPVTATIEQLA
+250 TGENVPVTTTIDQLA

-270 DLVLLSQVNIYNDSY
+270 DLVLLSQVTIYNDAT
-285 GDLGQGAAYYARTG
+285 GDLGQGAAYYAHTG
-299 FTNFATLTNIADFL
+299 FNFATLTNIADFL
-313 DKVSSDQ
+313 DKVSADQ

-366 TGSTEVTITAEEGAA
+366 TGSTEVTITAEEGAT
-381 IFYTTDGTVP
+381 IFYTTDGTAP
-391 TNWDPAYTA
+391 TSWDPAYTA

-412 VARVNDIYSD
+412 VARVNNIYSD

-438 TIADLATTAK
+438 TIADLATAAT

-462 VYAKDNNYIL
+462 VYAQGNNYIL

-499 VNVTYTSGILSTS
+499 VNVAYTSGILSTS

-524 ATGVAGDMDPIACT
+524 ATGVAGDMDPI
-538 VGQVKNY
+538 
-545 PGDLVYVENQEVWNY
+545 EV
-560 GTTWYFYEGASWT
+560 
-573 SVYLT
+573 
-578 NAADF
+578 
-583 NMVANKY
+583 
-590 YNATLWYKEVSNYG
+590 
-604 DVNATIVS
+604 
-612 CERNVTSLN
+612 
-621 APFIDG
+621 
-627 TETFSDNT
+627 
-635 TVTITADNVATIYY
+635 
-649 TLDGTDPTTAS
+649 
-660 TVYTE
+660 
-665 PFTLS
+665 
-670 ESATVKAIAAYKS
+670 
-683 IVSPVASKVFNKVDA
+683 
-698 NAPMTIEQLASFK
+698 
-711 SSFDQVT
+711 
-718 LSLNNALVV
+718 
-727 YGEDGSYI
+727 
-735 LRENDRAIDVLNTT
+735 
-749 LPLTIGATVSG
+749 
-760 TVKLKVNYAA
+760 
-770 APGSYAAY
+770 
-778 PGLLTTADLAD
+778 
-789 VTNADNLTVTPGAT
+789 
-803 TDPSPLAIDLAQ
+803 
-815 IPNYPGDLL
+815 
-824 KVTDATGWNYDIPA
+824 
-838 FYSYSPF
+838 
-845 VEFFLTNGADYGVVN
+845 
-860 YGHYNATV
+860 
-868 WYNDVSNNRLQG
+868 
-880 KIIKC
+880 
-885 SKVITSLNA
+885 
-894 PQISGTDNR
+894 
-903 TDFDESTEVT
+903 
-913 ITTEEGASIYYT
+913 
-925 LDGTD
+925 
-930 PTKESTLYTAPFTIT
+930 
-945 NSCTVKAI
+945 
-953 ATYNAIV
+953 
-960 SPVGSVEFTKNDYS
+960 
-974 GTNTISD
+974 
-981 LIVYGESKDSVVV
+981 
-994 HFENAKVVYSEQGD
+994 
-1008 LGYHYIIR
+1008 
-1016 DDGLAID
+1016 
-1023 LMNIT
+1023 
-1028 KFTLPVGAYNL
+1028 
-1039 KGTMALKVTY
+1039 
-1049 QKGLLIAE
+1049 
-1057 ELESTNSGNISFV
+1057 
-1070 WPESYDMDP
+1070 
-1079 IEIDLI
+1079 DLI
-1085 DVKLHKGDLLNLKN
+1085 DVKLHKGDLLNLKDV
-1099 AEIWSYRGT
+1099 EVWTYRGT

-1382 GFTEDYSFVNLTDN
+1382 GFTEDYSFVNLTEN

-1415 APGTG
+1415 APGIG

-1435 QDATKYH
+1435 EDATKYH

-1660 KNYRGVVIR
+1660 DNYRGVVIR

>member
-42 DGITITMTSG
+42 DGVTITMTSG

-106 NSTEFEGGKTYTVK
+106 SSTEFEGGKTYTVK

-153 GEVGT
+153 GEVGP
-158 TYSIDD
+158 YSIDD

-169 TDVASA
+169 ADVASA

-240 NGNNLTQTNA
+240 NGNKLTQTNA
-250 TGENVPVTATIEQLA
+250 TGENVPVTATIEQLG

-270 DLVLLSQVNIYNDSY
+270 DLVLLSHVIIYYDTY

-313 DKVSSDQ
+313 DKASSDQ

-366 TGSTEVTITAEEGAA
+366 TGSTDVTITAEEGAT
-381 IFYTTDGTVP
+381 IFYTTDGTAP
-391 TNWDPAYTA
+391 TSRDPAYTA

-438 TIADLATTAK
+438 TIADLSTAAK
-448 SQDNVTLVLNNAKV
+448 SQDNVTLVLN
-462 VYAKDNNYIL
+462 
-472 REDGKAIDLLNTSLS
+472 
-487 LTQGTTVSGHVQ
+487 
-499 VNVTYTSGILSTS
+499 
-512 DIEGVTTDANLT
+512 
-524 ATGVAGDMDPIACT
+524 
-538 VGQVKNY
+538 
-545 PGDLVYVENQEVWNY
+545 
-560 GTTWYFYEGASWT
+560 
-573 SVYLT
+573 
-578 NAADF
+578 
-583 NMVANKY
+583 
-590 YNATLWYKEVSNYG
+590 
-604 DVNATIVS
+604 
-612 CERNVTSLN
+612 
-621 APFIDG
+621 
-627 TETFSDNT
+627 
-635 TVTITADNVATIYY
+635 
-649 TLDGTDPTTAS
+649 
-660 TVYTE
+660 
-665 PFTLS
+665 
-670 ESATVKAIAAYKS
+670 
-683 IVSPVASKVFNKVDA
+683 
-698 NAPMTIEQLASFK
+698 
-711 SSFDQVT
+711 
-718 LSLNNALVV
+718 
-727 YGEDGSYI
+727 
-735 LRENDRAIDVLNTT
+735 
-749 LPLTIGATVSG
+749 
-760 TVKLKVNYAA
+760 
-770 APGSYAAY
+770 
-778 PGLLTTADLAD
+778 
-789 VTNADNLTVTPGAT
+789 
-803 TDPSPLAIDLAQ
+803 
-815 IPNYPGDLL
+815 
-824 KVTDATGWNYDIPA
+824 
-838 FYSYSPF
+838 
-845 VEFFLTNGADYGVVN
+845 
-860 YGHYNATV
+860 
-868 WYNDVSNNRLQG
+868 
-880 KIIKC
+880 
-885 SKVITSLNA
+885 
-894 PQISGTDNR
+894 
-903 TDFDESTEVT
+903 
-913 ITTEEGASIYYT
+913 
-925 LDGTD
+925 
-930 PTKESTLYTAPFTIT
+930 
-945 NSCTVKAI
+945 
-953 ATYNAIV
+953 
-960 SPVGSVEFTKNDYS
+960 
-974 GTNTISD
+974 
-981 LIVYGESKDSVVV
+981 
-994 HFENAKVVYSEQGD
+994 NAKVVYSEQGD

-1028 KFTLPVGAYNL
+1028 KFTFPVGAYNL
-1039 KGTMALKVTY
+1039 KGTMPLKVTY

-1057 ELESTNSGNISFV
+1057 ELESTNSSNISFV
-1070 WPESYDMDP
+1070 WPETNDMDP
-1079 IEIDLI
+1079 IEVDLI
-1085 DVKLHKGDLLNLKN
+1085 DVKLHKGDLLNLKDV
-1099 AEIWSYRGT
+1099 EVWTYRGT

-1211 PFAIT
+1211 PFTIT

-1359 HLYPGDLVSI
+1359 HLYPGGLVSI

-1435 QDATKYH
+1435 DDATKYH

-1535 LTITAGAS
+1535 LNITAGAS

>member
-15 LFCGVASAGTVV
+15 LFCGVASARTVV
-27 FDPATDVSSGTSLTK
+27 FDPATDASSGTSLTK
-42 DGITITMTSG
+42 DGVTITMTSG

-67 AFKQKTY
+67 SFKQKTY

-106 NSTEFEGGKTYTVK
+106 SSTEFEGGKTYTVK

-169 TDVASA
+169 ADVASA

-250 TGENVPVTATIEQLA
+250 TGENVPVTATIEQLG

-335 GAIKAKLQI
+335 GVIKAKLQI

-438 TIADLATTAK
+438 TIADLATAAT

-499 VNVTYTSGILSTS
+499 VNVTCTSGILSTS

-524 ATGVAGDMDPIACT
+524 ATGEAGDMDPIACT
-538 VGQVKNY
+538 LGQVKNY
-545 PGDLVYVENQEVWNY
+545 PGDLVNVENQEVWSY

-578 NAADF
+578 NASDF

-590 YNATLWYKEVSNYG
+590 YNATL
-604 DVNATIVS
+604 
-612 CERNVTSLN
+612 
-621 APFIDG
+621 
-627 TETFSDNT
+627 
-635 TVTITADNVATIYY
+635 
-649 TLDGTDPTTAS
+649 
-660 TVYTE
+660 
-665 PFTLS
+665 
-670 ESATVKAIAAYKS
+670 
-683 IVSPVASKVFNKVDA
+683 
-698 NAPMTIEQLASFK
+698 
-711 SSFDQVT
+711 
-718 LSLNNALVV
+718 
-727 YGEDGSYI
+727 
-735 LRENDRAIDVLNTT
+735 
-749 LPLTIGATVSG
+749 
-760 TVKLKVNYAA
+760 
-770 APGSYAAY
+770 
-778 PGLLTTADLAD
+778 
-789 VTNADNLTVTPGAT
+789 
-803 TDPSPLAIDLAQ
+803 
-815 IPNYPGDLL
+815 
-824 KVTDATGWNYDIPA
+824 
-838 FYSYSPF
+838 
-845 VEFFLTNGADYGVVN
+845 
-860 YGHYNATV
+860 

-885 SKVITSLNA
+885 SKVITSLDA

-1435 QDATKYH
+1435 EDATKYH

-1529 VTTADS
+1529 VTTTDS
-1535 LTITAGAS
+1535 LNITAGAS

-1553 ANYDEHRA
+1553 ADYDEHRA

-1610 VVLWYNGYINEAP
+1610 VVLWYNGYINDAP

-1641 EGNFGKDGN
+1641 EADYGKDGN

>member
-15 LFCGVASAGTVV
+15 LFCGVASARTVV
-27 FDPATDVSSGTSLTK
+27 FDPATDASSGTSLTK

-67 AFKQKTY
+67 AFGKGTG
-74 FEFTTGESVKI
+74 FEFTAGESVKI
-85 NSVSFEYQ
+85 NSVTFDYQ
-93 SAGGYIYDRNNNT
+93 SAGGYIYDRNYT
-106 NSTEFEGGKTYTVK
+106 TTGTEMEGGKTYTVK
-120 GEGASSLLFS
+120 GEGASKLKFS

-169 TDVASA
+169 ADVASA

-181 AQVVYGD
+181 ARVVYGD

-201 DLMGTSLSLEKGA
+201 DLMGTALSLEKGA

-240 NGNNLTQTNA
+240 NGNKLTQTNA
-250 TGENVPVTATIEQLA
+250 TGENVPVTATIEQLG

-366 TGSTEVTITAEEGAA
+366 TGST
-381 IFYTTDGTVP
+381 D
-391 TNWDPAYTA
+391 
-400 PFTITE
+400 
-406 TTTVKA
+406 
-412 VARVNDIYSD
+412 
-422 VAEMTF
+422 
-428 TKEESGVTGS
+428 
-438 TIADLATTAK
+438 
-448 SQDNVTLVLNNAKV
+448 
-462 VYAKDNNYIL
+462 
-472 REDGKAIDLLNTSLS
+472 
-487 LTQGTTVSGHVQ
+487 
-499 VNVTYTSGILSTS
+499 
-512 DIEGVTTDANLT
+512 
-524 ATGVAGDMDPIACT
+524 
-538 VGQVKNY
+538 
-545 PGDLVYVENQEVWNY
+545 
-560 GTTWYFYEGASWT
+560 
-573 SVYLT
+573 
-578 NAADF
+578 
-583 NMVANKY
+583 
-590 YNATLWYKEVSNYG
+590 
-604 DVNATIVS
+604 
-612 CERNVTSLN
+612 
-621 APFIDG
+621 
-627 TETFSDNT
+627 
-635 TVTITADNVATIYY
+635 VTITADNVATIYY

-824 KVTDATGWNYDIPA
+824 KVTNATGWNYDIPA

-860 YGHYNATV
+860 YGRYNATV

-885 SKVITSLNA
+885 SKVITSLDA

-953 ATYNAIV
+953 ATYNEIV

-1023 LMNIT
+1023 LTNIT
-1028 KFTLPVGAYNL
+1028 KFTFPVGAYNL
-1039 KGTMALKVTY
+1039 KGTMPLKVTY

-1057 ELESTNSGNISFV
+1057 ELESTNSSNISFV
-1070 WPESYDMDP
+1070 WPETNDMDP
-1079 IEIDLI
+1079 IEVDLI
-1085 DVKLHKGDLLNLKN
+1085 DVKLHKGDLLNLKDV
-1099 AEIWSYRGT
+1099 EVWTYRGS

-1429 AVKLTA
+1429 TVKVTA
-1435 QDATKYH
+1435 EDATKYH

-1535 LTITAGAS
+1535 LNITAGAS

-1553 ANYDEHRA
+1553 ADYDEHRA
-1561 DVIVLRQVKI
+1561 DVIVLRDVKI

-1623 EMEFVKAVKVTDV
+1623 EMEFVKAVKVSGS

-1641 EGNFGKDGN
+1641 EADYGKDGN

>member
-42 DGITITMTSG
+42 DGVTITMTSG

-106 NSTEFEGGKTYTVK
+106 SSTEFEGGKTYTVK

-169 TDVASA
+169 ADVASA

-240 NGNNLTQTNA
+240 NGNKLTQTNA
-250 TGENVPVTATIEQLA
+250 TGENVPVTATIEQLG

-366 TGSTEVTITAEEGAA
+366 TGSTEVTITAEEGA
-381 IFYTTDGTVP
+381 T
-391 TNWDPAYTA
+391 
-400 PFTITE
+400 
-406 TTTVKA
+406 
-412 VARVNDIYSD
+412 
-422 VAEMTF
+422 
-428 TKEESGVTGS
+428 
-438 TIADLATTAK
+438 
-448 SQDNVTLVLNNAKV
+448 
-462 VYAKDNNYIL
+462 
-472 REDGKAIDLLNTSLS
+472 
-487 LTQGTTVSGHVQ
+487 
-499 VNVTYTSGILSTS
+499 
-512 DIEGVTTDANLT
+512 
-524 ATGVAGDMDPIACT
+524 
-538 VGQVKNY
+538 
-545 PGDLVYVENQEVWNY
+545 
-560 GTTWYFYEGASWT
+560 
-573 SVYLT
+573 
-578 NAADF
+578 
-583 NMVANKY
+583 
-590 YNATLWYKEVSNYG
+590 
-604 DVNATIVS
+604 
-612 CERNVTSLN
+612 
-621 APFIDG
+621 
-627 TETFSDNT
+627 
-635 TVTITADNVATIYY
+635 
-649 TLDGTDPTTAS
+649 
-660 TVYTE
+660 
-665 PFTLS
+665 
-670 ESATVKAIAAYKS
+670 
-683 IVSPVASKVFNKVDA
+683 
-698 NAPMTIEQLASFK
+698 
-711 SSFDQVT
+711 
-718 LSLNNALVV
+718 
-727 YGEDGSYI
+727 
-735 LRENDRAIDVLNTT
+735 
-749 LPLTIGATVSG
+749 
-760 TVKLKVNYAA
+760 
-770 APGSYAAY
+770 
-778 PGLLTTADLAD
+778 
-789 VTNADNLTVTPGAT
+789 
-803 TDPSPLAIDLAQ
+803 
-815 IPNYPGDLL
+815 
-824 KVTDATGWNYDIPA
+824 
-838 FYSYSPF
+838 
-845 VEFFLTNGADYGVVN
+845 
-860 YGHYNATV
+860 
-868 WYNDVSNNRLQG
+868 
-880 KIIKC
+880 
-885 SKVITSLNA
+885 
-894 PQISGTDNR
+894 
-903 TDFDESTEVT
+903 
-913 ITTEEGASIYYT
+913 IYYT

-953 ATYNAIV
+953 ATYNEIV

-1023 LMNIT
+1023 LTNIT
-1028 KFTLPVGAYNL
+1028 KFTFPVGAYNL
-1039 KGTMALKVTY
+1039 KGTMPLKVTY

-1070 WPESYDMDP
+1070 WPETNDMDP
-1079 IEIDLI
+1079 IEVDLI
-1085 DVKLHKGDLLNLKN
+1085 DVKLHKGDLLNLKDV
-1099 AEIWSYRGT
+1099 EVWSYRGT

-1435 QDATKYH
+1435 EDATKYH

-1535 LTITAGAS
+1535 LNITAGAS

-1623 EMEFVKAVKVTDV
+1623 EMEFVNAVKVTDV

-1641 EGNFGKDGN
+1641 EADYGKDGN

>member
-42 DGITITMTSG
+42 DGVTITMTSG

-106 NSTEFEGGKTYTVK
+106 SSTEFEGGKTYTVK

-169 TDVASA
+169 ADVASA

-240 NGNNLTQTNA
+240 NGNKLTQTNA
-250 TGENVPVTATIEQLA
+250 TGENVPVTATIEQLG

-285 GDLGQGAAYYARTG
+285 GDLGQGAAYYACTG

-366 TGSTEVTITAEEGAA
+366 TGSTDVTITA
-381 IFYTTDGTVP
+381 
-391 TNWDPAYTA
+391 
-400 PFTITE
+400 
-406 TTTVKA
+406 
-412 VARVNDIYSD
+412 
-422 VAEMTF
+422 
-428 TKEESGVTGS
+428 
-438 TIADLATTAK
+438 
-448 SQDNVTLVLNNAKV
+448 
-462 VYAKDNNYIL
+462 
-472 REDGKAIDLLNTSLS
+472 
-487 LTQGTTVSGHVQ
+487 
-499 VNVTYTSGILSTS
+499 
-512 DIEGVTTDANLT
+512 
-524 ATGVAGDMDPIACT
+524 
-538 VGQVKNY
+538 
-545 PGDLVYVENQEVWNY
+545 
-560 GTTWYFYEGASWT
+560 
-573 SVYLT
+573 
-578 NAADF
+578 
-583 NMVANKY
+583 
-590 YNATLWYKEVSNYG
+590 
-604 DVNATIVS
+604 
-612 CERNVTSLN
+612 
-621 APFIDG
+621 
-627 TETFSDNT
+627 
-635 TVTITADNVATIYY
+635 
-649 TLDGTDPTTAS
+649 
-660 TVYTE
+660 
-665 PFTLS
+665 
-670 ESATVKAIAAYKS
+670 
-683 IVSPVASKVFNKVDA
+683 
-698 NAPMTIEQLASFK
+698 
-711 SSFDQVT
+711 
-718 LSLNNALVV
+718 
-727 YGEDGSYI
+727 
-735 LRENDRAIDVLNTT
+735 
-749 LPLTIGATVSG
+749 
-760 TVKLKVNYAA
+760 
-770 APGSYAAY
+770 
-778 PGLLTTADLAD
+778 
-789 VTNADNLTVTPGAT
+789 
-803 TDPSPLAIDLAQ
+803 
-815 IPNYPGDLL
+815 
-824 KVTDATGWNYDIPA
+824 
-838 FYSYSPF
+838 
-845 VEFFLTNGADYGVVN
+845 
-860 YGHYNATV
+860 
-868 WYNDVSNNRLQG
+868 
-880 KIIKC
+880 
-885 SKVITSLNA
+885 
-894 PQISGTDNR
+894 
-903 TDFDESTEVT
+903 
-913 ITTEEGASIYYT
+913 EEGASIYYT

-953 ATYNAIV
+953 ATYNEIV

-1028 KFTLPVGAYNL
+1028 KFTFPVGAYNL
-1039 KGTMALKVTY
+1039 KGTMPLKVTY

-1057 ELESTNSGNISFV
+1057 ELESTNSSNISFV
-1070 WPESYDMDP
+1070 WPETNDMDP
-1079 IEIDLI
+1079 IEVDLI
-1085 DVKLHKGDLLNLKN
+1085 DVKLHKGDLLNLKDV
-1099 AEIWSYRGT
+1099 EVWTYRGT

-1382 GFTEDYSFVNLTDN
+1382 GFTEDYSFVNLTEN

-1435 QDATKYH
+1435 EDATKYH

-1535 LTITAGAS
+1535 LNITAGAS

-1553 ANYDEHRA
+1553 SNYDEHRA
-1561 DVIVLRQVKI
+1561 DVIVLRDVKI

-1610 VVLWYNGYINEAP
+1610 VVLWYNGYINDAP
-1623 EMEFVKAVKVTDV
+1623 EMEFVKAVKVSGS

>member
-27 FDPATDVSSGTSLTK
+27 FDPATDASSGTSLTK
-42 DGITITMTSG
+42 DGVTITMTSG

-67 AFKQKTY
+67 AFAKSTGFEISNQEPAGNITAVT
-74 FEFTTGESVKI
+74 FEF
-85 NSVSFEYQ
+85 Q
-93 SAGGYIYDRNNNT
+93 STGGYIFDRSYKLAT
-106 NSTEFEGGKTYTVK
+106 TEVEGGWKYAVPDAT
-120 GEGASSLLFS
+120 GSSSLSFS
-130 VFSGPMYFS
+130 VYSGPIYIS
-139 KITVECTGGDEPGG
+139 RITVEYIDGTGGGGG

-158 TYSIDD
+158 TYSIND

-169 TDVASA
+169 ADVASA

-250 TGENVPVTATIEQLA
+250 TGENVPVTTTIDQLA

-270 DLVLLSQVNIYNDSY
+270 DLVLLSQVTIYNDAT

-299 FTNFATLTNIADFL
+299 FNFATLTNIADFL

-366 TGSTEVTITAEEGAA
+366 TGSTDVTITAEEGAT
-381 IFYTTDGTVP
+381 IFYTTDGTAP
-391 TNWDPAYTA
+391 TSWDPAYTA

-406 TTTVKA
+406 TT
-412 VARVNDIYSD
+412 
-422 VAEMTF
+422 
-428 TKEESGVTGS
+428 
-438 TIADLATTAK
+438 
-448 SQDNVTLVLNNAKV
+448 
-462 VYAKDNNYIL
+462 
-472 REDGKAIDLLNTSLS
+472 
-487 LTQGTTVSGHVQ
+487 
-499 VNVTYTSGILSTS
+499 
-512 DIEGVTTDANLT
+512 
-524 ATGVAGDMDPIACT
+524 
-538 VGQVKNY
+538 
-545 PGDLVYVENQEVWNY
+545 
-560 GTTWYFYEGASWT
+560 
-573 SVYLT
+573 
-578 NAADF
+578 
-583 NMVANKY
+583 
-590 YNATLWYKEVSNYG
+590 
-604 DVNATIVS
+604 
-612 CERNVTSLN
+612 
-621 APFIDG
+621 
-627 TETFSDNT
+627 
-635 TVTITADNVATIYY
+635 
-649 TLDGTDPTTAS
+649 
-660 TVYTE
+660 
-665 PFTLS
+665 
-670 ESATVKAIAAYKS
+670 TVKAIAAYKS

-760 TVKLKVNYAA
+760 TVKLKVNYAS

-824 KVTDATGWNYDIPA
+824 KVTNATGWNYDIPA
-838 FYSYSPF
+838 FYSYNPF

-860 YGHYNATV
+860 YGSYNATV

-1269 AKVVYTEKHDDGT
+1269 AKVVYTEKHEDGT

-1304 LGSTVTGTFFASVD
+1304 LGSTVTGTFFVSVD

-1435 QDATKYH
+1435 EDATKYH

-1535 LTITAGAS
+1535 LNITAGAS

-1660 KNYRGVVIR
+1660 ENYRGVVIR

>member
-27 FDPATDVSSGTSLTK
+27 FDPATDASSGTSLTK

-67 AFKQKTY
+67 AFAKSTGFEISNQEPAGNITAVT
-74 FEFTTGESVKI
+74 FEF
-85 NSVSFEYQ
+85 Q
-93 SAGGYIYDRNNNT
+93 STGGYIFDRSYKL
-106 NSTEFEGGKTYTVK
+106 STTEVEGGWKYAVPDAT
-120 GEGASSLLFS
+120 GSSLLSFS
-130 VFSGPMYFS
+130 VYTGSIYIS
-139 KITVECTGGDEPGG
+139 RITVEYIDGTGGGGG

-158 TYSIDD
+158 TYSIND

-250 TGENVPVTATIEQLA
+250 TGENVPVTTTIDQLA

-270 DLVLLSQVNIYNDSY
+270 DLVLLSQVTIYNDAT
-285 GDLGQGAAYYARTG
+285 GDLGQGAAYYARKG
-299 FTNFATLTNIADFL
+299 FNFATLTNIADFL
-313 DKVSSDQ
+313 DKVSTDQ

-366 TGSTEVTITAEEGAA
+366 TGSTEVTIT
-381 IFYTTDGTVP
+381 
-391 TNWDPAYTA
+391 
-400 PFTITE
+400 
-406 TTTVKA
+406 
-412 VARVNDIYSD
+412 
-422 VAEMTF
+422 
-428 TKEESGVTGS
+428 
-438 TIADLATTAK
+438 
-448 SQDNVTLVLNNAKV
+448 
-462 VYAKDNNYIL
+462 
-472 REDGKAIDLLNTSLS
+472 
-487 LTQGTTVSGHVQ
+487 
-499 VNVTYTSGILSTS
+499 
-512 DIEGVTTDANLT
+512 
-524 ATGVAGDMDPIACT
+524 
-538 VGQVKNY
+538 
-545 PGDLVYVENQEVWNY
+545 
-560 GTTWYFYEGASWT
+560 
-573 SVYLT
+573 
-578 NAADF
+578 
-583 NMVANKY
+583 
-590 YNATLWYKEVSNYG
+590 
-604 DVNATIVS
+604 
-612 CERNVTSLN
+612 
-621 APFIDG
+621 
-627 TETFSDNT
+627 
-635 TVTITADNVATIYY
+635 
-649 TLDGTDPTTAS
+649 
-660 TVYTE
+660 
-665 PFTLS
+665 
-670 ESATVKAIAAYKS
+670 
-683 IVSPVASKVFNKVDA
+683 
-698 NAPMTIEQLASFK
+698 
-711 SSFDQVT
+711 
-718 LSLNNALVV
+718 
-727 YGEDGSYI
+727 
-735 LRENDRAIDVLNTT
+735 
-749 LPLTIGATVSG
+749 
-760 TVKLKVNYAA
+760 
-770 APGSYAAY
+770 
-778 PGLLTTADLAD
+778 
-789 VTNADNLTVTPGAT
+789 
-803 TDPSPLAIDLAQ
+803 
-815 IPNYPGDLL
+815 
-824 KVTDATGWNYDIPA
+824 
-838 FYSYSPF
+838 
-845 VEFFLTNGADYGVVN
+845 
-860 YGHYNATV
+860 
-868 WYNDVSNNRLQG
+868 
-880 KIIKC
+880 
-885 SKVITSLNA
+885 
-894 PQISGTDNR
+894 
-903 TDFDESTEVT
+903 
-913 ITTEEGASIYYT
+913 TEEGASIYYT

-953 ATYNAIV
+953 ATYNEIV

-1023 LMNIT
+1023 LTNIT
-1028 KFTLPVGAYNL
+1028 KFTFPVGAYNL
-1039 KGTMALKVTY
+1039 KGTMPLKVTY

-1057 ELESTNSGNISFV
+1057 ELESTNSSNISFV
-1070 WPESYDMDP
+1070 WPETNDMDP
-1079 IEIDLI
+1079 IEVDLI
-1085 DVKLHKGDLLNLKN
+1085 DVKLHKGDLLNLKDV
-1099 AEIWSYRGT
+1099 EVWTYRGT

-1369 KGLQVLGQ
+1369 KSLQVLGQ

-1382 GFTEDYSFVNLTDN
+1382 GFTEDYSFVNLTEN
-1396 DELANTVSGQKYTV
+1396 DDLANTVSGQKYTV

-1429 AVKLTA
+1429 AVKLIA

-1535 LTITAGAS
+1535 LNITAGAS

>member
-462 VYAKDNNYIL
+462 VYAKENN
-472 REDGKAIDLLNTSLS
+472 
-487 LTQGTTVSGHVQ
+487 
-499 VNVTYTSGILSTS
+499 
-512 DIEGVTTDANLT
+512 
-524 ATGVAGDMDPIACT
+524 
-538 VGQVKNY
+538 
-545 PGDLVYVENQEVWNY
+545 
-560 GTTWYFYEGASWT
+560 
-573 SVYLT
+573 
-578 NAADF
+578 
-583 NMVANKY
+583 
-590 YNATLWYKEVSNYG
+590 
-604 DVNATIVS
+604 
-612 CERNVTSLN
+612 
-621 APFIDG
+621 
-627 TETFSDNT
+627 
-635 TVTITADNVATIYY
+635 
-649 TLDGTDPTTAS
+649 
-660 TVYTE
+660 
-665 PFTLS
+665 
-670 ESATVKAIAAYKS
+670 
-683 IVSPVASKVFNKVDA
+683 
-698 NAPMTIEQLASFK
+698 
-711 SSFDQVT
+711 
-718 LSLNNALVV
+718 
-727 YGEDGSYI
+727 YI

-1669 DGKKFTKK
+1669 NGKKFTKK

>member
-15 LFCGVASAGTVV
+15 LFCGVASARTVV
-27 FDPATDVSSGTSLTK
+27 FDPATDVSSGASLSK
-42 DGITITMTSG
+42 SGITLTLTSE
-52 TSSFAATDYNGTLSY
+52 TTEFAATDYNGTLSWL
-67 AFKQKTY
+67 FKQKTG
-74 FEFTTGESVKI
+74 FEFKADESVKI
-85 NSVSFEYQ
+85 NSVTFEYQ
-93 SAGGYIYDRNNNT
+93 SAGGYIYDRNYT
-106 NSTEFEGGKTYTVK
+106 TSSTEFEGGKTYTVS
-120 GEGASSLLFS
+120 GEGASKLRFS
-130 VFSGPMYFS
+130 VYTGPMYFS

-169 TDVASA
+169 ADVASA

-250 TGENVPVTATIEQLA
+250 TGENVPVTTTIDQLA

-299 FTNFATLTNIADFL
+299 ITNFATLTNIADFL

-335 GAIKAKLQI
+335 GVIKAKLQI

-438 TIADLATTAK
+438 TIADLATAAT

-499 VNVTYTSGILSTS
+499 VNVTCTSGILSTS

-590 YNATLWYKEVSNYG
+590 YNATLWYKEVSYYG

-612 CERNVTSLN
+612 CERNV
-621 APFIDG
+621 
-627 TETFSDNT
+627 
-635 TVTITADNVATIYY
+635 
-649 TLDGTDPTTAS
+649 
-660 TVYTE
+660 
-665 PFTLS
+665 
-670 ESATVKAIAAYKS
+670 
-683 IVSPVASKVFNKVDA
+683 
-698 NAPMTIEQLASFK
+698 
-711 SSFDQVT
+711 
-718 LSLNNALVV
+718 
-727 YGEDGSYI
+727 
-735 LRENDRAIDVLNTT
+735 
-749 LPLTIGATVSG
+749 
-760 TVKLKVNYAA
+760 
-770 APGSYAAY
+770 
-778 PGLLTTADLAD
+778 
-789 VTNADNLTVTPGAT
+789 
-803 TDPSPLAIDLAQ
+803 
-815 IPNYPGDLL
+815 
-824 KVTDATGWNYDIPA
+824 
-838 FYSYSPF
+838 
-845 VEFFLTNGADYGVVN
+845 
-860 YGHYNATV
+860 
-868 WYNDVSNNRLQG
+868 
-880 KIIKC
+880 
-885 SKVITSLNA
+885 TSLNA

-960 SPVGSVEFTKNDYS
+960 SPVGSVEFTKNDYA

-1304 LGSTVTGTFFASVD
+1304 LGSTVSGTFFASVD

-1410 LGWFN
+1410 LGWYN

-1435 QDATKYH
+1435 EDATKYH

-1641 EGNFGKDGN
+1641 EADYGKDGN

>member
-27 FDPATDVSSGTSLTK
+27 FDPATDASSGTSLTK

-67 AFKQKTY
+67 AFAKSTGFEISNQEPAGNITAVT
-74 FEFTTGESVKI
+74 FEF
-85 NSVSFEYQ
+85 Q
-93 SAGGYIYDRNNNT
+93 STGGYIFDRSYKLAT
-106 NSTEFEGGKTYTVK
+106 TEVEGGWKYAVPDAT
-120 GEGASSLLFS
+120 GSSSLSFS
-130 VFSGPMYFS
+130 VYSGPIYIS
-139 KITVECTGGDEPGG
+139 RITVEYIDGTGGGGG

-158 TYSIDD
+158 TYSIND

-169 TDVASA
+169 ADVASA

-250 TGENVPVTATIEQLA
+250 TGENVPVTTTIDQLA

-270 DLVLLSQVNIYNDSY
+270 DLVLLSQVTIYNDAT

-299 FTNFATLTNIADFL
+299 FNFATLTNIADFL

-366 TGSTEVTITAEEGAA
+366 TGSTDVTITAEEGAT
-381 IFYTTDGTVP
+381 IFYTTDGTAP
-391 TNWDPAYTA
+391 TSWDPAYTA

-438 TIADLATTAK
+438 TIADLATAAK

-462 VYAKDNNYIL
+462 VYAQGNNYIL

-538 VGQVKNY
+538 LGQVKNY
-545 PGDLVYVENQEVWNY
+545 PGDLVYVENQEVWSY

-578 NAADF
+578 NASDF

-590 YNATLWYKEVSNYG
+590 YNATLWYKEVSYYG

-612 CERNVTSLN
+612 CERNVTSLD
-621 APFIDG
+621 APFISG
-627 TETFSDNT
+627 TETFFDNT
-635 TVTITADNVATIYY
+635 TVTITADNVAT
-649 TLDGTDPTTAS
+649 
-660 TVYTE
+660 
-665 PFTLS
+665 
-670 ESATVKAIAAYKS
+670 
-683 IVSPVASKVFNKVDA
+683 
-698 NAPMTIEQLASFK
+698 
-711 SSFDQVT
+711 
-718 LSLNNALVV
+718 
-727 YGEDGSYI
+727 
-735 LRENDRAIDVLNTT
+735 
-749 LPLTIGATVSG
+749 
-760 TVKLKVNYAA
+760 
-770 APGSYAAY
+770 
-778 PGLLTTADLAD
+778 
-789 VTNADNLTVTPGAT
+789 
-803 TDPSPLAIDLAQ
+803 
-815 IPNYPGDLL
+815 
-824 KVTDATGWNYDIPA
+824 
-838 FYSYSPF
+838 
-845 VEFFLTNGADYGVVN
+845 
-860 YGHYNATV
+860 
-868 WYNDVSNNRLQG
+868 
-880 KIIKC
+880 
-885 SKVITSLNA
+885 
-894 PQISGTDNR
+894 
-903 TDFDESTEVT
+903 
-913 ITTEEGASIYYT
+913 IYYT

-953 ATYNAIV
+953 ATYNEIV
-960 SPVGSVEFTKNDYS
+960 SPVGSVEFTKNDYA

-1304 LGSTVTGTFFASVD
+1304 LGSTVSGTFFASVD

-1435 QDATKYH
+1435 DDATKYH

-1535 LTITAGAS
+1535 LNITAGAS

-1660 KNYRGVVIR
+1660 ENYRGVVIR

>member
-15 LFCGVASAGTVV
+15 LFCGVASARTVV
-27 FDPATDVSSGTSLTK
+27 FDPATDASSGTSLTK

-67 AFKQKTY
+67 AFGKGTG
-74 FEFTTGESVKI
+74 FEFTAGESVKI
-85 NSVSFEYQ
+85 NSVTFDYQ
-93 SAGGYIYDRNNNT
+93 SAGGYIYDRNYT
-106 NSTEFEGGKTYTVK
+106 TTGTEMEGGKTYTVK
-120 GEGASSLLFS
+120 DEGASKLKFS

-169 TDVASA
+169 ADVASA

-250 TGENVPVTATIEQLA
+250 TGENVPVTTTIDQLA

-270 DLVLLSQVNIYNDSY
+270 DLVLLSQVTIYNDAT
-285 GDLGQGAAYYARTG
+285 GDLGQGAAYYARSG
-299 FTNFATLTNIADFL
+299 FNFATLTNIADFL
-313 DKVSSDQ
+313 DKVSADQ

-344 VEFLGGEV
+344 VDFLGGEV
-352 AKPAAPVISGNQNF
+352 AKLAAPVISGNQNF
-366 TGSTEVTITAEEGAA
+366 TGST
-381 IFYTTDGTVP
+381 D
-391 TNWDPAYTA
+391 
-400 PFTITE
+400 
-406 TTTVKA
+406 
-412 VARVNDIYSD
+412 
-422 VAEMTF
+422 
-428 TKEESGVTGS
+428 
-438 TIADLATTAK
+438 
-448 SQDNVTLVLNNAKV
+448 
-462 VYAKDNNYIL
+462 
-472 REDGKAIDLLNTSLS
+472 
-487 LTQGTTVSGHVQ
+487 
-499 VNVTYTSGILSTS
+499 
-512 DIEGVTTDANLT
+512 
-524 ATGVAGDMDPIACT
+524 
-538 VGQVKNY
+538 
-545 PGDLVYVENQEVWNY
+545 
-560 GTTWYFYEGASWT
+560 
-573 SVYLT
+573 
-578 NAADF
+578 
-583 NMVANKY
+583 
-590 YNATLWYKEVSNYG
+590 
-604 DVNATIVS
+604 
-612 CERNVTSLN
+612 
-621 APFIDG
+621 
-627 TETFSDNT
+627 
-635 TVTITADNVATIYY
+635 
-649 TLDGTDPTTAS
+649 
-660 TVYTE
+660 
-665 PFTLS
+665 
-670 ESATVKAIAAYKS
+670 
-683 IVSPVASKVFNKVDA
+683 
-698 NAPMTIEQLASFK
+698 
-711 SSFDQVT
+711 
-718 LSLNNALVV
+718 
-727 YGEDGSYI
+727 
-735 LRENDRAIDVLNTT
+735 
-749 LPLTIGATVSG
+749 
-760 TVKLKVNYAA
+760 
-770 APGSYAAY
+770 
-778 PGLLTTADLAD
+778 
-789 VTNADNLTVTPGAT
+789 
-803 TDPSPLAIDLAQ
+803 
-815 IPNYPGDLL
+815 
-824 KVTDATGWNYDIPA
+824 
-838 FYSYSPF
+838 
-845 VEFFLTNGADYGVVN
+845 
-860 YGHYNATV
+860 
-868 WYNDVSNNRLQG
+868 
-880 KIIKC
+880 
-885 SKVITSLNA
+885 
-894 PQISGTDNR
+894 
-903 TDFDESTEVT
+903 VT

-960 SPVGSVEFTKNDYS
+960 SPVGSVEFTKNDYA

-1200 DPTRQSTVYTE
+1200 DPTRQSTVYTD
-1211 PFAIT
+1211 PFTIT

-1369 KGLQVLGQ
+1369 KDLQVLGQ

-1429 AVKLTA
+1429 AVKLIA

-1535 LTITAGAS
+1535 LNITAGAS
-1543 QEVDPVEVTM
+1543 QDVDPVEATM

-1641 EGNFGKDGN
+1641 EADYGKDGN

>member
-524 ATGVAGDMDPIACT
+524 ATGVAGDMDPI
-538 VGQVKNY
+538 
-545 PGDLVYVENQEVWNY
+545 
-560 GTTWYFYEGASWT
+560 
-573 SVYLT
+573 
-578 NAADF
+578 
-583 NMVANKY
+583 
-590 YNATLWYKEVSNYG
+590 
-604 DVNATIVS
+604 
-612 CERNVTSLN
+612 
-621 APFIDG
+621 
-627 TETFSDNT
+627 
-635 TVTITADNVATIYY
+635 
-649 TLDGTDPTTAS
+649 
-660 TVYTE
+660 
-665 PFTLS
+665 
-670 ESATVKAIAAYKS
+670 
-683 IVSPVASKVFNKVDA
+683 
-698 NAPMTIEQLASFK
+698 
-711 SSFDQVT
+711 
-718 LSLNNALVV
+718 
-727 YGEDGSYI
+727 
-735 LRENDRAIDVLNTT
+735 
-749 LPLTIGATVSG
+749 
-760 TVKLKVNYAA
+760 
-770 APGSYAAY
+770 
-778 PGLLTTADLAD
+778 
-789 VTNADNLTVTPGAT
+789 
-803 TDPSPLAIDLAQ
+803 
-815 IPNYPGDLL
+815 
-824 KVTDATGWNYDIPA
+824 
-838 FYSYSPF
+838 
-845 VEFFLTNGADYGVVN
+845 
-860 YGHYNATV
+860 
-868 WYNDVSNNRLQG
+868 
-880 KIIKC
+880 
-885 SKVITSLNA
+885 
-894 PQISGTDNR
+894 
-903 TDFDESTEVT
+903 
-913 ITTEEGASIYYT
+913 
-925 LDGTD
+925 
-930 PTKESTLYTAPFTIT
+930 
-945 NSCTVKAI
+945 
-953 ATYNAIV
+953 
-960 SPVGSVEFTKNDYS
+960 
-974 GTNTISD
+974 
-981 LIVYGESKDSVVV
+981 
-994 HFENAKVVYSEQGD
+994 
-1008 LGYHYIIR
+1008 
-1016 DDGLAID
+1016 
-1023 LMNIT
+1023 
-1028 KFTLPVGAYNL
+1028 
-1039 KGTMALKVTY
+1039 
-1049 QKGLLIAE
+1049 
-1057 ELESTNSGNISFV
+1057 
-1070 WPESYDMDP
+1070 
-1079 IEIDLI
+1079 EIDLI

-1173 EEEFVGK
+1173 EEEFVGM
-1180 TTVSIAATEGL
+1180 TTVSIAAAEGL

-1227 LDDYSDIVTK
+1227 LDDYSDIVTT
-1237 TFTKVGDFETK
+1237 TFTRVGDFETK

-1257 QAVENVTISLNN
+1257 QAVENVTIRLNN

-1396 DELANTVSGQKYTV
+1396 DEFANTVSGQKYTV

>member
-590 YNATLWYKEVSNYG
+590 YNATLWYKEVSYYG

-612 CERNVTSLN
+612 CERNV
-621 APFIDG
+621 
-627 TETFSDNT
+627 
-635 TVTITADNVATIYY
+635 
-649 TLDGTDPTTAS
+649 
-660 TVYTE
+660 
-665 PFTLS
+665 
-670 ESATVKAIAAYKS
+670 
-683 IVSPVASKVFNKVDA
+683 
-698 NAPMTIEQLASFK
+698 
-711 SSFDQVT
+711 
-718 LSLNNALVV
+718 
-727 YGEDGSYI
+727 
-735 LRENDRAIDVLNTT
+735 
-749 LPLTIGATVSG
+749 
-760 TVKLKVNYAA
+760 
-770 APGSYAAY
+770 
-778 PGLLTTADLAD
+778 
-789 VTNADNLTVTPGAT
+789 
-803 TDPSPLAIDLAQ
+803 
-815 IPNYPGDLL
+815 
-824 KVTDATGWNYDIPA
+824 
-838 FYSYSPF
+838 
-845 VEFFLTNGADYGVVN
+845 
-860 YGHYNATV
+860 
-868 WYNDVSNNRLQG
+868 
-880 KIIKC
+880 
-885 SKVITSLNA
+885 TSLNA

>member
-1 MNKALRFVWLSLLT
+1 
-15 LFCGVASAGTVV
+15 
-27 FDPATDVSSGTSLTK
+27 
-42 DGITITMTSG
+42 MTSG

-67 AFKQKTY
+67 SFKQKTY

-106 NSTEFEGGKTYTVK
+106 SSTEFEGGKTYTVK

-169 TDVASA
+169 ADVASA

-250 TGENVPVTATIEQLA
+250 TGENVPVTATIEQLG

-335 GAIKAKLQI
+335 GVIKAKLQI

-438 TIADLATTAK
+438 TIADLATAAT

-499 VNVTYTSGILSTS
+499 VNVTCTSGILSTS

-524 ATGVAGDMDPIACT
+524 ATGEAGDMDPIACT
-538 VGQVKNY
+538 LGQVKNY
-545 PGDLVYVENQEVWNY
+545 PGDLVNVENQEVWSY

-578 NAADF
+578 NASDF

-590 YNATLWYKEVSNYG
+590 YNATL
-604 DVNATIVS
+604 
-612 CERNVTSLN
+612 
-621 APFIDG
+621 
-627 TETFSDNT
+627 
-635 TVTITADNVATIYY
+635 
-649 TLDGTDPTTAS
+649 
-660 TVYTE
+660 
-665 PFTLS
+665 
-670 ESATVKAIAAYKS
+670 
-683 IVSPVASKVFNKVDA
+683 
-698 NAPMTIEQLASFK
+698 
-711 SSFDQVT
+711 
-718 LSLNNALVV
+718 
-727 YGEDGSYI
+727 
-735 LRENDRAIDVLNTT
+735 
-749 LPLTIGATVSG
+749 
-760 TVKLKVNYAA
+760 
-770 APGSYAAY
+770 
-778 PGLLTTADLAD
+778 
-789 VTNADNLTVTPGAT
+789 
-803 TDPSPLAIDLAQ
+803 
-815 IPNYPGDLL
+815 
-824 KVTDATGWNYDIPA
+824 
-838 FYSYSPF
+838 
-845 VEFFLTNGADYGVVN
+845 
-860 YGHYNATV
+860 

-885 SKVITSLNA
+885 SKVITSLDA

-1435 QDATKYH
+1435 EDATKYH

-1529 VTTADS
+1529 VTTTDS
-1535 LTITAGAS
+1535 LNITAGAS

-1553 ANYDEHRA
+1553 ADYDEHRA

-1610 VVLWYNGYINEAP
+1610 VVLWYNGYINDAP

-1641 EGNFGKDGN
+1641 EADYGKDGN

>member
-15 LFCGVASAGTVV
+15 LFCGVASARAVV

-42 DGITITMTSG
+42 DGVTITMTSG

-250 TGENVPVTATIEQLA
+250 TGENVPVTATIEQLG

-299 FTNFATLTNIADFL
+299 FKNFATLTNIADFL

-366 TGSTEVTITAEEGAA
+366 TGSTE
-381 IFYTTDGTVP
+381 
-391 TNWDPAYTA
+391 
-400 PFTITE
+400 
-406 TTTVKA
+406 
-412 VARVNDIYSD
+412 
-422 VAEMTF
+422 
-428 TKEESGVTGS
+428 
-438 TIADLATTAK
+438 
-448 SQDNVTLVLNNAKV
+448 
-462 VYAKDNNYIL
+462 
-472 REDGKAIDLLNTSLS
+472 
-487 LTQGTTVSGHVQ
+487 
-499 VNVTYTSGILSTS
+499 
-512 DIEGVTTDANLT
+512 
-524 ATGVAGDMDPIACT
+524 
-538 VGQVKNY
+538 
-545 PGDLVYVENQEVWNY
+545 
-560 GTTWYFYEGASWT
+560 
-573 SVYLT
+573 
-578 NAADF
+578 
-583 NMVANKY
+583 
-590 YNATLWYKEVSNYG
+590 
-604 DVNATIVS
+604 
-612 CERNVTSLN
+612 
-621 APFIDG
+621 
-627 TETFSDNT
+627 
-635 TVTITADNVATIYY
+635 VTITADNVATIYY

-824 KVTDATGWNYDIPA
+824 KVTNATGWNYDIPA
-838 FYSYSPF
+838 FYSYNPF

-860 YGHYNATV
+860 YGSYNATV

-885 SKVITSLNA
+885 SKVITSLDA

-1079 IEIDLI
+1079 LEIDLI

-1211 PFAIT
+1211 PFTIT

-1269 AKVVYTEKHDDGT
+1269 AKVVYTEKHEDGT

-1369 KGLQVLGQ
+1369 KDLQVLGQ

-1435 QDATKYH
+1435 EDATKYH

-1535 LTITAGAS
+1535 LNITAGAS

-1660 KNYRGVVIR
+1660 ENYRGVVIR

>member
-15 LFCGVASAGTVV
+15 LFCGVASARTVV
-27 FDPATDVSSGTSLTK
+27 FDPATDASSGTSLTK

-67 AFKQKTY
+67 AFGKGTG
-74 FEFTTGESVKI
+74 FEFTAGESVKI
-85 NSVSFEYQ
+85 NSVTFDYQ
-93 SAGGYIYDRNNNT
+93 SAGGYIYDRNYT
-106 NSTEFEGGKTYTVK
+106 TTGTEMEGGKTYTVK
-120 GEGASSLLFS
+120 DEGASKLKFS

-169 TDVASA
+169 ADVASA

-240 NGNNLTQTNA
+240 NGSKLTQTNA
-250 TGENVPVTATIEQLA
+250 TGENVPVTTTLDQLA

-270 DLVLLSQVNIYNDSY
+270 DLVLLSQVTIYNDAT
-285 GDLGQGAAYYARTG
+285 GDLGQGAAYYARKG
-299 FTNFATLTNIADFL
+299 FNFATLTNIADFL

-352 AKPAAPVISGNQNF
+352 AKPAAPVISGNQN
-366 TGSTEVTITAEEGAA
+366 
-381 IFYTTDGTVP
+381 
-391 TNWDPAYTA
+391 
-400 PFTITE
+400 
-406 TTTVKA
+406 
-412 VARVNDIYSD
+412 
-422 VAEMTF
+422 
-428 TKEESGVTGS
+428 
-438 TIADLATTAK
+438 
-448 SQDNVTLVLNNAKV
+448 
-462 VYAKDNNYIL
+462 
-472 REDGKAIDLLNTSLS
+472 
-487 LTQGTTVSGHVQ
+487 
-499 VNVTYTSGILSTS
+499 
-512 DIEGVTTDANLT
+512 
-524 ATGVAGDMDPIACT
+524 
-538 VGQVKNY
+538 
-545 PGDLVYVENQEVWNY
+545 
-560 GTTWYFYEGASWT
+560 
-573 SVYLT
+573 
-578 NAADF
+578 
-583 NMVANKY
+583 
-590 YNATLWYKEVSNYG
+590 
-604 DVNATIVS
+604 
-612 CERNVTSLN
+612 
-621 APFIDG
+621 
-627 TETFSDNT
+627 
-635 TVTITADNVATIYY
+635 
-649 TLDGTDPTTAS
+649 
-660 TVYTE
+660 
-665 PFTLS
+665 
-670 ESATVKAIAAYKS
+670 
-683 IVSPVASKVFNKVDA
+683 
-698 NAPMTIEQLASFK
+698 
-711 SSFDQVT
+711 
-718 LSLNNALVV
+718 
-727 YGEDGSYI
+727 
-735 LRENDRAIDVLNTT
+735 
-749 LPLTIGATVSG
+749 
-760 TVKLKVNYAA
+760 
-770 APGSYAAY
+770 
-778 PGLLTTADLAD
+778 
-789 VTNADNLTVTPGAT
+789 
-803 TDPSPLAIDLAQ
+803 
-815 IPNYPGDLL
+815 
-824 KVTDATGWNYDIPA
+824 
-838 FYSYSPF
+838 
-845 VEFFLTNGADYGVVN
+845 
-860 YGHYNATV
+860 
-868 WYNDVSNNRLQG
+868 
-880 KIIKC
+880 
-885 SKVITSLNA
+885 
-894 PQISGTDNR
+894 
-903 TDFDESTEVT
+903 FDESTEVT

-1070 WPESYDMDP
+1070 WPESNDMDP
-1079 IEIDLI
+1079 IEVDLI
-1085 DVKLHKGDLLNLKN
+1085 DVKLHKGDLLNLKDV
-1099 AEIWSYRGT
+1099 EVWTYRGT

-1211 PFAIT
+1211 PFTIT

-1435 QDATKYH
+1435 EDATKYH

-1543 QEVDPVEVTM
+1543 QEVDPVEATM
-1553 ANYDEHRA
+1553 ADYDEHRA
-1561 DVIVLRQVKI
+1561 DVIVLRDVKI

-1610 VVLWYNGYINEAP
+1610 VVLWYNGYINDAP
-1623 EMEFVKAVKVTDV
+1623 EMEFVKAVKVSGS

-1641 EGNFGKDGN
+1641 EADYGKDGN

>member
-1 MNKALRFVWLSLLT
+1 
-15 LFCGVASAGTVV
+15 
-27 FDPATDVSSGTSLTK
+27 
-42 DGITITMTSG
+42 MTSG

-67 AFKQKTY
+67 FFGKGTG
-74 FEFTTGESVKI
+74 FEFTAGESVKL
-85 NSVSFEYQ
+85 NSVTFEYQ
-93 SAGGYIYDRNNNT
+93 SAGGYIYDRNYT
-106 NSTEFEGGKTYTVK
+106 TSSTEFEGGKTYTAS
-120 GEGASSLLFS
+120 GEGASKLKFS

-158 TYSIDD
+158 TYSIND

-169 TDVASA
+169 VDVASA

-250 TGENVPVTATIEQLA
+250 TGENVPVTATIEQLG

-270 DLVLLSQVNIYNDSY
+270 DLVLLSQVNIFNDSY

-320 DATYDIVAWYNEPGA
+320 DATYDIVAWYNEPGV
-335 GAIKAKLQI
+335 GAIKAKVQI

-366 TGSTEVTITAEEGAA
+366 TGSTEVTITAEEGAT
-381 IFYTTDGTVP
+381 IFYTTDGTEPMSSDP
-391 TNWDPAYTA
+391 TYTA

-412 VARVNDIYSD
+412 VARVNDLYSD
-422 VAEMTF
+422 IAEMTF

-438 TIADLATTAK
+438 TIAELAEAAT

-472 REDGKAIDLLNTSLS
+472 RE
-487 LTQGTTVSGHVQ
+487 
-499 VNVTYTSGILSTS
+499 
-512 DIEGVTTDANLT
+512 
-524 ATGVAGDMDPIACT
+524 
-538 VGQVKNY
+538 
-545 PGDLVYVENQEVWNY
+545 
-560 GTTWYFYEGASWT
+560 
-573 SVYLT
+573 
-578 NAADF
+578 
-583 NMVANKY
+583 
-590 YNATLWYKEVSNYG
+590 
-604 DVNATIVS
+604 
-612 CERNVTSLN
+612 
-621 APFIDG
+621 
-627 TETFSDNT
+627 
-635 TVTITADNVATIYY
+635 
-649 TLDGTDPTTAS
+649 
-660 TVYTE
+660 
-665 PFTLS
+665 
-670 ESATVKAIAAYKS
+670 
-683 IVSPVASKVFNKVDA
+683 
-698 NAPMTIEQLASFK
+698 
-711 SSFDQVT
+711 
-718 LSLNNALVV
+718 
-727 YGEDGSYI
+727 
-735 LRENDRAIDVLNTT
+735 NDRAIDVLNTT
-749 LPLTIGATVSG
+749 LPLTVGATVSG
-760 TVKLKVNYAA
+760 TVKLKVNYAP

-824 KVTDATGWNYDIPA
+824 KVTDVTGWNYDIPA

-868 WYNDVSNNRLQG
+868 WYNEVTDSRLVG

-885 SKVITSLNA
+885 SKVITYLNA

-953 ATYNAIV
+953 ATYNEIV

-1028 KFTLPVGAYNL
+1028 KFSLPVGAYNL

-1085 DVKLHKGDLLNLKN
+1085 DVKLHKGDLLNLKD
-1099 AEIWSYRGT
+1099 AEVWTYRGS

-1113 NTPSYIELKVTNAED
+1113 QTPSYIELKVTNAED

-1211 PFAIT
+1211 PFTIT

-1227 LDDYSDIVTK
+1227 LDDYSEIVTK

-1435 QDATKYH
+1435 EDATKYH

-1535 LTITAGAS
+1535 LNITAGAS

>member
-15 LFCGVASAGTVV
+15 LFCGVASARTVV

-42 DGITITMTSG
+42 DGVTITMTSG

-106 NSTEFEGGKTYTVK
+106 SSTEFEGGKTYTVK

-169 TDVASA
+169 ADVASA

-240 NGNNLTQTNA
+240 NGNKLTQTNA

-438 TIADLATTAK
+438 TIADLATAAK

-462 VYAKDNNYIL
+462 VYAQGNNYIL

-538 VGQVKNY
+538 LGQVKNY
-545 PGDLVYVENQEVWNY
+545 PGDLVYVENQEVWSY

-578 NAADF
+578 NASDF

-590 YNATLWYKEVSNYG
+590 YNATL
-604 DVNATIVS
+604 
-612 CERNVTSLN
+612 
-621 APFIDG
+621 
-627 TETFSDNT
+627 
-635 TVTITADNVATIYY
+635 
-649 TLDGTDPTTAS
+649 
-660 TVYTE
+660 
-665 PFTLS
+665 
-670 ESATVKAIAAYKS
+670 
-683 IVSPVASKVFNKVDA
+683 
-698 NAPMTIEQLASFK
+698 
-711 SSFDQVT
+711 
-718 LSLNNALVV
+718 
-727 YGEDGSYI
+727 
-735 LRENDRAIDVLNTT
+735 
-749 LPLTIGATVSG
+749 
-760 TVKLKVNYAA
+760 
-770 APGSYAAY
+770 
-778 PGLLTTADLAD
+778 
-789 VTNADNLTVTPGAT
+789 
-803 TDPSPLAIDLAQ
+803 
-815 IPNYPGDLL
+815 
-824 KVTDATGWNYDIPA
+824 
-838 FYSYSPF
+838 
-845 VEFFLTNGADYGVVN
+845 
-860 YGHYNATV
+860 

-885 SKVITSLNA
+885 SKVITYLNA

-953 ATYNAIV
+953 ATYNEIV

-1023 LMNIT
+1023 LTNIT
-1028 KFTLPVGAYNL
+1028 KFTFPVGAYNL
-1039 KGTMALKVTY
+1039 KGTMPLKVTY

-1057 ELESTNSGNISFV
+1057 ELESTNSSNISFV
-1070 WPESYDMDP
+1070 WPETNDMDP
-1079 IEIDLI
+1079 IEVDLI
-1085 DVKLHKGDLLNLKN
+1085 DVKLHKGDLLNLKDV
-1099 AEIWSYRGT
+1099 EVWTYRGT

-1304 LGSTVTGTFFASVD
+1304 LGSTVSGTFFASVD

-1359 HLYPGDLVSI
+1359 HLYPGDLVSL

-1435 QDATKYH
+1435 DDATKYH

-1535 LTITAGAS
+1535 LNITAGAS

-1623 EMEFVKAVKVTDV
+1623 EMEFVNAVKVTDV

-1641 EGNFGKDGN
+1641 EADYGKDGN